1 MKNKKNSYS
10 IRKLSVGASS
20 IIVASMLFIGGGS
33 VHAAESNHLENQEQS
48 EVSASHSIEMQ
59 HKNQETQ
66 QTENKDN
73 KTNHS
78 ETIDKTP
85 TIHNNGYSYHET
97 PSTDIKSNEDKQIDS
112 QFNQPQ
118 TSMPN
123 NDQQNPKKVAE
134 HTTKSINAKKE
145 ETRKNE
151 NAKSLVQP
159 QQDDK
164 TTSEQT
170 KMKESR
176 EQEITNE
183 QKQLQSKDV
192 KNAQQENQNI
202 DQEKSQEKIK
212 VQQSNI
218 EKAQKSSRIDGKLD
232 NQYNKDATQSDE
244 GTASENV
251 SEQHITAKDG
261 GVTRNNRGDKH
272 LNQEKPTT
280 SSDKELKVDDIDKDL
295 STKESPENEKDDSR
309 KGIKAITKNS
319 QATTRNTATTEASK
333 ELKDQTNKVASQKE
347 YKNHDPIILVH
358 GFNGYAS
365 GTGPVTGKGN
375 YWGGNRLKI
384 IQDYRAKGYN
394 VMEASVSAFGSNYD
408 RAVEL
413 YYYIKGG
420 RVDYGAAHAAKY
432 GHERYGKT
440 YAGAYKDWKPGQ
452 KIHLIGHSMGGQTI
466 RYLEELLR
474 HGSPEEVEYQKQ
486 HGGDISPLYKG
497 GQDNMVSTITTLG
510 TPHNGTPA
518 ADKLGSTKFIKDT
531 INRIGKIGG
540 TKALDLELGFSQW
553 GFKQQPNE
561 SYAEY
566 AKRIANSKVWE
577 TEDQAVNDL
586 TTAGAEKL
594 NQMTTLNPNIV
605 YTSYTGAATHTGPLG
620 NEVPNIR
627 QFPLFDLTSRVI
639 GGDDNKNV
647 RVNDG
652 IVPVSSSLHPSD
664 EAFKKV
670 GMMNLATD
678 KGIWQVRPVQYDW
691 DHLDL
696 VGLDTTDYK
705 RTGEELGQFYMSM
718 INNMLKVEELDGITR
733 K

>member
-48 EVSASHSIEMQ
+48 EVSASHSIELQ
-59 HKNQETQ
+59 HKDQEIQ
-66 QTENKDN
+66 QPENKDN
-73 KTNHS
+73 KNYHS
-78 ETIDKTP
+78 ETIDKNP
-85 TIHNNGYSYHET
+85 TIHNNDYSYHET
-97 PSTDIKSNEDKQIDS
+97 PSTDVKSNEGKQIDS
-112 QFNQPQ
+112 QSNQPQ
-118 TSMPN
+118 TSMTK
-123 NDQQNPKKVAE
+123 NDQQNPKKIGE
-134 HTTKSINAKKE
+134 HTTKGINAKKE

-151 NAKSLVQP
+151 NAKSLVKP

-202 DQEKSQEKIK
+202 EQEKSQEKINL
-212 VQQSNI
+212 QQSSI
-218 EKAQKSSRIDGKLD
+218 EKVQKSSRIDGKLD
-232 NQYNKDATQSDE
+232 HQYNKDATQSNED
-244 GTASENV
+244 TVSENV
-251 SEQHITAKDG
+251 SEQHITAKDE
-261 GVTRNNRGDKH
+261 GVTRNNRGDER
-272 LNQEKPTT
+272 LNQEKSTT
-280 SSDKELKVDDIDKDL
+280 SDKELKVDDIDKDL

-309 KGIKAITKNS
+309 KGIKALTKNS

-365 GTGPVTGKGN
+365 GTGPITGKGN
-375 YWGGNRLKI
+375 YWGGDRLKI

-497 GQDNMVSTITTLG
+497 GQDNMISSITTIA
-510 TPHNGTPA
+510 TPHNGTHA
-518 ADKLGSTKFIKDT
+518 ADLLGNEEIIRQVAYDYARSKGNKLSHVDVG
-531 INRIGKIGG
+531 
-540 TKALDLELGFSQW
+540 LSQW
-553 GFKQQPNE
+553 GLKQREDETLVQ
-561 SYAEY
+561 YIQRV
-566 AKRIANSKVWE
+566 KQSKLW
-577 TEDQAVNDL
+577 TTKDNGFYDL
-586 TTAGAEKL
+586 TTEGTDIL
-594 NQMTTLNPNIV
+594 NQKTSLNPNIV
-605 YTSYTGAATHTGPLG
+605 YKTYQGESTRPGPNGTQKADVNMNIGYT
-620 NEVPNIR
+620 
-627 QFPLFDLTSRVI
+627 LTANTI
-639 GGDDNKNV
+639 GKVKDKAW
-647 RVNDG
+647 RENDG
-652 IVPVSSSLHPSD
+652 LVSVISGQYPLNQAHTS
-664 EAFKKV
+664 
-670 GMMNLATD
+670 ATD
-678 KGIWQVRPVQYDW
+678 QVQKGVWQVTPVKHNW
-691 DHLDL
+691 DHGDF
-696 VGLDTTDYK
+696 VGTDTSEVRISK
-705 RTGEELGQFYMSM
+705 EELEDFWD
-718 INNMLKVEELDGITR
+718 NMFEDMVRNEKVTD
-733 K
+733 KQ

>member
-97 PSTDIKSNEDKQIDS
+97 PSTDVKSNEDKQIDS

-183 QKQLQSKDV
+183 QKQIQSKDV

-202 DQEKSQEKIK
+202 DQEKIK

-309 KGIKAITKNS
+309 KGIKALTKNS

-486 HGGDISPLYKG
+486 HDGDISPLYKG
-497 GQDNMVSTITTLG
+497 GQDNMISSITTIA
-510 TPHNGTPA
+510 TPHNGTHA
-518 ADKLGSTKFIKDT
+518 ADLLGNEEIIRQVAYDYARSKGNKLSHVDVG
-531 INRIGKIGG
+531 
-540 TKALDLELGFSQW
+540 LSQW
-553 GFKQQPNE
+553 GLKQREDETLAQ
-561 SYAEY
+561 YIQRV
-566 AKRIANSKVWE
+566 KQSKLW
-577 TEDQAVNDL
+577 TTKDNGFYDL
-586 TTAGAEKL
+586 TTEGTDIL
-594 NQMTTLNPNIV
+594 NQKTSLNPNIV
-605 YTSYTGAATHTGPLG
+605 YKTYQGESTRPGPNGTQKADVNMNIGYT
-620 NEVPNIR
+620 
-627 QFPLFDLTSRVI
+627 LTANTI
-639 GGDDNKNV
+639 GKVKDKAW
-647 RVNDG
+647 RENDG
-652 IVPVSSSLHPSD
+652 LVSVISGQYPLNQAHTS
-664 EAFKKV
+664 
-670 GMMNLATD
+670 ATD
-678 KGIWQVRPVQYDW
+678 QVQKGVWQVTPVKHNW
-691 DHLDL
+691 DHGDF
-696 VGLDTTDYK
+696 VGTDTSEVRISK
-705 RTGEELGQFYMSM
+705 EELEDFWD
-718 INNMLKVEELDGITR
+718 NMFEDMVRNEKVTD
-733 K
+733 KQ

>member
-33 VHAAESNHLENQEQS
+33 VHAAESNQLENQEQS
-48 EVSASHSIEMQ
+48 EVSASHSIELQ
-59 HKNQETQ
+59 HKDQEIQ
-66 QTENKDN
+66 QPENKDN
-73 KTNHS
+73 KNYHS
-78 ETIDKTP
+78 ETIDKNP
-85 TIHNNGYSYHET
+85 TIHNNDYSYHET
-97 PSTDIKSNEDKQIDS
+97 PSTDVKSNESKQIDNQS
-112 QFNQPQ
+112 NQPQ
-118 TSMPN
+118 TSMTK

-134 HTTKSINAKKE
+134 HTTKGINAKKE

-151 NAKSLVQP
+151 NVKSLVQP

-202 DQEKSQEKIK
+202 EQEKSQEKINL
-212 VQQSNI
+212 QQSSI

-232 NQYNKDATQSDE
+232 HQYNKDATQSNED
-244 GTASENV
+244 TASENV
-251 SEQHITAKDG
+251 SEQHITAKDE
-261 GVTRNNRGDKH
+261 GVTRNNRGDER
-272 LNQEKPTT
+272 LNQEKSTT
-280 SSDKELKVDDIDKDL
+280 SDKELKVDDIDKDL

-309 KGIKAITKNS
+309 KGIKALTKNS

-365 GTGPVTGKGN
+365 GTGPITGKGN
-375 YWGGNRLKI
+375 YWGGDRLKI

-497 GQDNMVSTITTLG
+497 GQDNMISSITTIA
-510 TPHNGTPA
+510 TPHNGTHA
-518 ADKLGSTKFIKDT
+518 ADLLGNEEIIRQVAYDYARSKGNKLSHVDVG
-531 INRIGKIGG
+531 
-540 TKALDLELGFSQW
+540 LSQW
-553 GFKQQPNE
+553 GLKQREDETLVQ
-561 SYAEY
+561 YIQRV
-566 AKRIANSKVWE
+566 KQSKLW
-577 TEDQAVNDL
+577 TTKDNGFYDL
-586 TTAGAEKL
+586 TTEGTDIL
-594 NQMTTLNPNIV
+594 NQKTSLNPNIV
-605 YTSYTGAATHTGPLG
+605 YKTYQGESTRPGPNGTQKADVNMNIGYT
-620 NEVPNIR
+620 
-627 QFPLFDLTSRVI
+627 LTANTI
-639 GGDDNKNV
+639 GKVKDKAW
-647 RVNDG
+647 RENDG
-652 IVPVSSSLHPSD
+652 LVSVISGQYPLNQAHTS
-664 EAFKKV
+664 
-670 GMMNLATD
+670 ATD
-678 KGIWQVRPVQYDW
+678 QVQKGVWQVTPVKHNW
-691 DHLDL
+691 DHGDF
-696 VGLDTTDYK
+696 VGTDTSEVRISK
-705 RTGEELGQFYMSM
+705 EELEDFWD
-718 INNMLKVEELDGITR
+718 NMFEDMVRNEKVTD
-733 K
+733 KQ

>member
-48 EVSASHSIEMQ
+48 EVSASHSIELQ
-59 HKNQETQ
+59 HKDQEIQ
-66 QTENKDN
+66 QPENKDN
-73 KTNHS
+73 KNYHS
-78 ETIDKTP
+78 ETIDKNP
-85 TIHNNGYSYHET
+85 TIHNNDYSYHET
-97 PSTDIKSNEDKQIDS
+97 PSTDVKSNEGKQIDS
-112 QFNQPQ
+112 QSNQPQ
-118 TSMPN
+118 TSMTK
-123 NDQQNPKKVAE
+123 NDQQNPKKIGE
-134 HTTKSINAKKE
+134 HATNGINAKKE

-151 NAKSLVQP
+151 NAKSLVKP

-202 DQEKSQEKIK
+202 EQEKSQEKINL
-212 VQQSNI
+212 QQSSI
-218 EKAQKSSRIDGKLD
+218 EKVQKSSRIDGKLD
-232 NQYNKDATQSDE
+232 HQYNKDATQSNED
-244 GTASENV
+244 TVSENV
-251 SEQHITAKDG
+251 SEQHITAKDE
-261 GVTRNNRGDKH
+261 GVTRNNRGDER
-272 LNQEKPTT
+272 LNQEKSTT
-280 SSDKELKVDDIDKDL
+280 SDKELKVDDIDKDL

-309 KGIKAITKNS
+309 KGIKALTKNS

-347 YKNHDPIILVH
+347 YKNQDPIILVH

-365 GTGPVTGKGN
+365 GTGPITGKGN
-375 YWGGNRLKI
+375 YWGGDRLKI

-432 GHERYGKT
+432 GDERYGKT

-497 GQDNMVSTITTLG
+497 GQDNMISSITTIA
-510 TPHNGTPA
+510 TPHNGTHA
-518 ADKLGSTKFIKDT
+518 ADLLGNEEIIRQVAYDYARSKGNKLSHVDVG
-531 INRIGKIGG
+531 
-540 TKALDLELGFSQW
+540 LSQW
-553 GFKQQPNE
+553 GLKQREDETLVQ
-561 SYAEY
+561 YIQRV
-566 AKRIANSKVWE
+566 KQSKLW
-577 TEDQAVNDL
+577 TTKDNGFYDL
-586 TTAGAEKL
+586 TTEGTDIL
-594 NQMTTLNPNIV
+594 NQKTSLNPNIV
-605 YTSYTGAATHTGPLG
+605 YKTYQGESTRPGPNGTQKADVNMNIGYT
-620 NEVPNIR
+620 
-627 QFPLFDLTSRVI
+627 LTANTI
-639 GGDDNKNV
+639 GKVKDKAW
-647 RVNDG
+647 RENDG
-652 IVPVSSSLHPSD
+652 LVSVISGQYPLNQAHTS
-664 EAFKKV
+664 
-670 GMMNLATD
+670 ATD
-678 KGIWQVRPVQYDW
+678 QVQKGVWQVTPVKHNW
-691 DHLDL
+691 DHGDF
-696 VGLDTTDYK
+696 VGTDTSEVRISK
-705 RTGEELGQFYMSM
+705 EELEDFWD
-718 INNMLKVEELDGITR
+718 NMFEDMVRNEKVTD
-733 K
+733 KQ

>member
-48 EVSASHSIEMQ
+48 EVSASHSIELQ
-59 HKNQETQ
+59 HKDQEIQ
-66 QTENKDN
+66 QPENKDN
-73 KTNHS
+73 KNYHS
-78 ETIDKTP
+78 ETIDKNP
-85 TIHNNGYSYHET
+85 TIHNNDYSYHET
-97 PSTDIKSNEDKQIDS
+97 PSTDVKSNEGKQIDS
-112 QFNQPQ
+112 QSNQPQ
-118 TSMPN
+118 TSMTK

-134 HTTKSINAKKE
+134 HTTKGINAKKE

-151 NAKSLVQP
+151 NAKSLVKP

-202 DQEKSQEKIK
+202 EQEKINL
-212 VQQSNI
+212 QQSSI
-218 EKAQKSSRIDGKLD
+218 EKVQKSSRIDGKLD
-232 NQYNKDATQSDE
+232 HQYNKDATQSNED
-244 GTASENV
+244 TVSENV
-251 SEQHITAKDG
+251 SEQHITAKDE
-261 GVTRNNRGDKH
+261 GVTRNNRGDER
-272 LNQEKPTT
+272 LNQEKSTT
-280 SSDKELKVDDIDKDL
+280 SDKELKVDDIDKDL

-309 KGIKAITKNS
+309 KGIKALTKNS

-347 YKNHDPIILVH
+347 YKNQDPIILVH

-365 GTGPVTGKGN
+365 GTGPITGKGN
-375 YWGGNRLKI
+375 YWGGDRLKI

-497 GQDNMVSTITTLG
+497 GQDNMISSITTIA
-510 TPHNGTPA
+510 TPHNGTHA
-518 ADKLGSTKFIKDT
+518 ADLLGNEEIIRQVAYDYARSKGNKLSHVDVG
-531 INRIGKIGG
+531 
-540 TKALDLELGFSQW
+540 LSQW
-553 GFKQQPNE
+553 GLKQREDETLVQ
-561 SYAEY
+561 YIQRV
-566 AKRIANSKVWE
+566 KQSKLW
-577 TEDQAVNDL
+577 TTKDNGFYDL
-586 TTAGAEKL
+586 TTEGTDIL
-594 NQMTTLNPNIV
+594 NQKTSLNPNIV
-605 YTSYTGAATHTGPLG
+605 YKTYQGESTRPGPNGTQKADVNMNIGYT
-620 NEVPNIR
+620 
-627 QFPLFDLTSRVI
+627 LTANTI
-639 GGDDNKNV
+639 GKVKDKAW
-647 RVNDG
+647 RENDG
-652 IVPVSSSLHPSD
+652 LVSVISGQYPLNQAHTS
-664 EAFKKV
+664 
-670 GMMNLATD
+670 ATD
-678 KGIWQVRPVQYDW
+678 QVQKGVWQVTPVKHNW
-691 DHLDL
+691 DHGDF
-696 VGLDTTDYK
+696 VGTDTSEVRISK
-705 RTGEELGQFYMSM
+705 EELEDFWD
-718 INNMLKVEELDGITR
+718 NMFEDMVRNEKVTD
-733 K
+733 KQ

>member
-48 EVSASHSIEMQ
+48 EVSASHSIELQ
-59 HKNQETQ
+59 HKDQEIQ
-66 QTENKDN
+66 QPENKDN
-73 KTNHS
+73 KNYHS
-78 ETIDKTP
+78 ETIDKNP
-85 TIHNNGYSYHET
+85 TIHNNDYSYHET
-97 PSTDIKSNEDKQIDS
+97 PSTDVKSNEGKQIDS
-112 QFNQPQ
+112 QSNQPQ
-118 TSMPN
+118 TSMTK
-123 NDQQNPKKVAE
+123 NDQQNPKKIGE
-134 HTTKSINAKKE
+134 HATNGINAKKE

-151 NAKSLVQP
+151 NAKSLVKP

-202 DQEKSQEKIK
+202 EQEKSQEKINL
-212 VQQSNI
+212 QQSSI
-218 EKAQKSSRIDGKLD
+218 EKVQKSSRIDGKLD
-232 NQYNKDATQSDE
+232 HQYNKDATQSNED
-244 GTASENV
+244 TVSENV
-251 SEQHITAKDG
+251 SEQHITAKDE
-261 GVTRNNRGDKH
+261 GVTRNNRGDER
-272 LNQEKPTT
+272 LNQEKSTT
-280 SSDKELKVDDIDKDL
+280 SDKELKVDDIDKDL

-309 KGIKAITKNS
+309 KGIKALTKNS

-497 GQDNMVSTITTLG
+497 GQDNMISSITTIA
-510 TPHNGTPA
+510 TPHNGTHA
-518 ADKLGSTKFIKDT
+518 ADLLGNEEIIRQVAYDYARSKGNKLSHVDVG
-531 INRIGKIGG
+531 
-540 TKALDLELGFSQW
+540 LSQW
-553 GFKQQPNE
+553 GLKQREDETLAQ
-561 SYAEY
+561 YIQRV
-566 AKRIANSKVWE
+566 KQSKLW
-577 TEDQAVNDL
+577 TTKDNGFYDL
-586 TTAGAEKL
+586 TTEGTDIL
-594 NQMTTLNPNIV
+594 NQKTSLNPNIV
-605 YTSYTGAATHTGPLG
+605 YKTYQGESTRPGPNGTQKADVNMNIGYT
-620 NEVPNIR
+620 
-627 QFPLFDLTSRVI
+627 LTANTI
-639 GGDDNKNV
+639 GKVKDKAW
-647 RVNDG
+647 RENDG
-652 IVPVSSSLHPSD
+652 LVSVISGQYPLNQAHTS
-664 EAFKKV
+664 
-670 GMMNLATD
+670 ATD
-678 KGIWQVRPVQYDW
+678 QVQKGVWQVTPVKHNW
-691 DHLDL
+691 DHGDF
-696 VGLDTTDYK
+696 VGTDTSEVRISK
-705 RTGEELGQFYMSM
+705 EELEDFWD
-718 INNMLKVEELDGITR
+718 NMFEDMVRNEKVTD
-733 K
+733 KQ

>member
-20 IIVASMLFIGGGS
+20 IIVTSMLFIGGGS
-33 VHAAESNHLENQEQS
+33 VHAAESNQLENQEQS
-48 EVSASHSIEMQ
+48 EVSASHSIELQ
-59 HKNQETQ
+59 HKDQEIQ
-66 QTENKDN
+66 QPENKDN
-73 KTNHS
+73 KNYHS
-78 ETIDKTP
+78 ETIDKNP
-85 TIHNNGYSYHET
+85 TIHNNDYSYHET
-97 PSTDIKSNEDKQIDS
+97 PSTDVKSNESKQIDNQS
-112 QFNQPQ
+112 NQPQ
-118 TSMPN
+118 TSMTK

-134 HTTKSINAKKE
+134 HTTKGINAKKE

-176 EQEITNE
+176 EQDITNE

-192 KNAQQENQNI
+192 KNVQQENQNI
-202 DQEKSQEKIK
+202 DQEKSQEKINL
-212 VQQSNI
+212 QQSSI

-232 NQYNKDATQSDE
+232 HQYNKDATQSNED
-244 GTASENV
+244 TASENV
-251 SEQHITAKDG
+251 SEQHITAKDE
-261 GVTRNNRGDKH
+261 GVTRNNRGDER
-272 LNQEKPTT
+272 LNQEKSTT
-280 SSDKELKVDDIDKDL
+280 SDKELKVDDIDKDL

-309 KGIKAITKNS
+309 KGIKALTKNS

-365 GTGPVTGKGN
+365 GTGPITGKGN
-375 YWGGNRLKI
+375 YWGGDRLKI

-497 GQDNMVSTITTLG
+497 GQDNMISSITTIA
-510 TPHNGTPA
+510 TPHNGTHA
-518 ADKLGSTKFIKDT
+518 ADLLGNEEIIRQVAYDYARSKGNKLSHVDVG
-531 INRIGKIGG
+531 
-540 TKALDLELGFSQW
+540 LSQW
-553 GFKQQPNE
+553 GLKQREDETLVQ
-561 SYAEY
+561 YIQRV
-566 AKRIANSKVWE
+566 KQSKLW
-577 TEDQAVNDL
+577 TTKDNGFYDL
-586 TTAGAEKL
+586 TTEGTDIL
-594 NQMTTLNPNIV
+594 NQKTSLNPNIV
-605 YTSYTGAATHTGPLG
+605 YKTYQGESTRPGPNGTQKADVNMNIGYT
-620 NEVPNIR
+620 
-627 QFPLFDLTSRVI
+627 LTANTI
-639 GGDDNKNV
+639 GKVKDKAW
-647 RVNDG
+647 RENDG
-652 IVPVSSSLHPSD
+652 LVSVISGQYPLNQAHTS
-664 EAFKKV
+664 
-670 GMMNLATD
+670 ATD
-678 KGIWQVRPVQYDW
+678 QVQKGVWQVTPVKHNW
-691 DHLDL
+691 DHGDF
-696 VGLDTTDYK
+696 VGTDTSEVRISK
-705 RTGEELGQFYMSM
+705 EELEDFWD
-718 INNMLKVEELDGITR
+718 NMFEDMVRNEKVTD
-733 K
+733 KQ

>member
-97 PSTDIKSNEDKQIDS
+97 PSTDVKSNEDKQIDS
-112 QFNQPQ
+112 QSNQPQ

-202 DQEKSQEKIK
+202 DQEKIK

-309 KGIKAITKNS
+309 KGIKALTKNS

-452 KIHLIGHSMGGQTI
+452 KIHLVGHSMGGQTI

-497 GQDNMVSTITTLG
+497 GQDNMISSITTIA
-510 TPHNGTPA
+510 TPHNGTHA
-518 ADKLGSTKFIKDT
+518 ADLLGNEEIIRQVAYDYARSKGNKLSHVDVG
-531 INRIGKIGG
+531 
-540 TKALDLELGFSQW
+540 LSQW
-553 GFKQQPNE
+553 GLKQREDETLAQ
-561 SYAEY
+561 YIQRV
-566 AKRIANSKVWE
+566 KQSKLW
-577 TEDQAVNDL
+577 TTKDNGFYDL
-586 TTAGAEKL
+586 TTEGTDIL
-594 NQMTTLNPNIV
+594 NQKTSLNPNIV
-605 YTSYTGAATHTGPLG
+605 YKTYQGESTRPGPNGTQKADVNMNIGYT
-620 NEVPNIR
+620 
-627 QFPLFDLTSRVI
+627 LTANTI
-639 GGDDNKNV
+639 GKVKDKAW
-647 RVNDG
+647 RENDG
-652 IVPVSSSLHPSD
+652 LVSVISGQYPLNQAHTS
-664 EAFKKV
+664 
-670 GMMNLATD
+670 ATD
-678 KGIWQVRPVQYDW
+678 QVQKGVWQVTPVKHNW
-691 DHLDL
+691 DHGDF
-696 VGLDTTDYK
+696 VGTDTSEVRISK
-705 RTGEELGQFYMSM
+705 EELEDFWD
-718 INNMLKVEELDGITR
+718 NMFEDMVRNEKVTD
-733 K
+733 KQ

>member
-48 EVSASHSIEMQ
+48 EVSASHSIELQ
-59 HKNQETQ
+59 HKDQEIQ
-66 QTENKDN
+66 QPENKDN
-73 KTNHS
+73 KNYHS
-78 ETIDKTP
+78 ETIDKNP
-85 TIHNNGYSYHET
+85 TIHNNDYSYHET
-97 PSTDIKSNEDKQIDS
+97 PSTDVKSNEGKQIDS
-112 QFNQPQ
+112 QSNQPQ
-118 TSMPN
+118 TSMTK
-123 NDQQNPKKVAE
+123 NDQQNPKKIGE
-134 HTTKSINAKKE
+134 HATNGINAKKE

-151 NAKSLVQP
+151 NAKSLVKP

-176 EQEITNE
+176 EQEITNK

-202 DQEKSQEKIK
+202 EQEKSQEKINL
-212 VQQSNI
+212 QQSSI
-218 EKAQKSSRIDGKLD
+218 EKVQKSSRIDGKLD
-232 NQYNKDATQSDE
+232 HQYNKDATQSNED
-244 GTASENV
+244 TVSENV
-251 SEQHITAKDG
+251 SEQHITAKDE
-261 GVTRNNRGDKH
+261 GVTRNNRGDER
-272 LNQEKPTT
+272 LNQEKSTT
-280 SSDKELKVDDIDKDL
+280 SDKELKVDDIDKDL

-309 KGIKAITKNS
+309 KGIKALTKNS

-365 GTGPVTGKGN
+365 GTGPITGKGN
-375 YWGGNRLKI
+375 YWGGDRLKI

-497 GQDNMVSTITTLG
+497 GQDNMISSITTIA
-510 TPHNGTPA
+510 TPHNGTHA
-518 ADKLGSTKFIKDT
+518 ADLLGNEEIIRQVAYDYARSKGNKLSHVDVG
-531 INRIGKIGG
+531 
-540 TKALDLELGFSQW
+540 LSQW
-553 GFKQQPNE
+553 GLKQREDETLVQ
-561 SYAEY
+561 YIQRV
-566 AKRIANSKVWE
+566 KQSKLW
-577 TEDQAVNDL
+577 TTKDNGFYDL
-586 TTAGAEKL
+586 TTEGTDIL
-594 NQMTTLNPNIV
+594 NQKTSLNPNIV
-605 YTSYTGAATHTGPLG
+605 YKTYQGESTRPGPNGTQKADVNMNIGYT
-620 NEVPNIR
+620 
-627 QFPLFDLTSRVI
+627 LTANTI
-639 GGDDNKNV
+639 GKVKDKAW
-647 RVNDG
+647 RENDG
-652 IVPVSSSLHPSD
+652 LVSVISGQYPLNQAHTS
-664 EAFKKV
+664 
-670 GMMNLATD
+670 ATD
-678 KGIWQVRPVQYDW
+678 QVQKGVWQVTPVKHNW
-691 DHLDL
+691 DHGDF
-696 VGLDTTDYK
+696 VGTDTSEVRISK
-705 RTGEELGQFYMSM
+705 EELEDFWD
-718 INNMLKVEELDGITR
+718 NMFEDMVRNEKVTD
-733 K
+733 KQ

>member
-48 EVSASHSIEMQ
+48 EVSASHSIELQ
-59 HKNQETQ
+59 HKDQEIQ
-66 QTENKDN
+66 QPENKDN
-73 KTNHS
+73 KNYHS
-78 ETIDKTP
+78 ETIDKNP
-85 TIHNNGYSYHET
+85 TIHNNDYSYHET
-97 PSTDIKSNEDKQIDS
+97 PSTDVKSNEGKQIDS
-112 QFNQPQ
+112 QSNQPQ
-118 TSMPN
+118 TSMTK

-134 HTTKSINAKKE
+134 HTTKGINAKKE

-151 NAKSLVQP
+151 NAKSLVKP

-202 DQEKSQEKIK
+202 EQEKSQEKINL
-212 VQQSNI
+212 QQSSI
-218 EKAQKSSRIDGKLD
+218 EKVQKSSRIDGKLD
-232 NQYNKDATQSDE
+232 HQYNKDATQSNE
-244 GTASENV
+244 GIASENV
-251 SEQHITAKDG
+251 SEQHITAKDA
-261 GVTRNNRGDKH
+261 GVTRNNRGDER
-272 LNQEKPTT
+272 LNQEKSTT
-280 SSDKELKVDDIDKDL
+280 SDKELKVDDIDKDL

-309 KGIKAITKNS
+309 KGIKALTKNS

-347 YKNHDPIILVH
+347 YKNQDPIILVH

-365 GTGPVTGKGN
+365 GTGPITGKGN
-375 YWGGNRLKI
+375 YWGGDRLKI

-497 GQDNMVSTITTLG
+497 GQDNMISSITTIA
-510 TPHNGTPA
+510 TPHNGTHA
-518 ADKLGSTKFIKDT
+518 ADLLGNEEIIRQVAYDYARSKGNKLSHVDVG
-531 INRIGKIGG
+531 
-540 TKALDLELGFSQW
+540 LSQW
-553 GFKQQPNE
+553 GLKQREDETLVQ
-561 SYAEY
+561 YIQRV
-566 AKRIANSKVWE
+566 KQSKLW
-577 TEDQAVNDL
+577 TTKDNGFYDL
-586 TTAGAEKL
+586 TTEGTDIL
-594 NQMTTLNPNIV
+594 NQKTSLNPNIV
-605 YTSYTGAATHTGPLG
+605 YKTYQGESTRPGPNGTQKADVNMNIGYT
-620 NEVPNIR
+620 
-627 QFPLFDLTSRVI
+627 LTANTI
-639 GGDDNKNV
+639 GKVKDKAW
-647 RVNDG
+647 RENDG
-652 IVPVSSSLHPSD
+652 LVSVISGQYPLNQAHTS
-664 EAFKKV
+664 
-670 GMMNLATD
+670 ATD
-678 KGIWQVRPVQYDW
+678 QVQKGVWQVTPVKHNW
-691 DHLDL
+691 DHGDF
-696 VGLDTTDYK
+696 VGTDTSEVRISK
-705 RTGEELGQFYMSM
+705 EELEDFWD
-718 INNMLKVEELDGITR
+718 NMFEDMVRNEKVTD
-733 K
+733 KQ

>member
-48 EVSASHSIEMQ
+48 EVSASHSIELQ
-59 HKNQETQ
+59 HKDQEIQ
-66 QTENKDN
+66 QPENKDN

-97 PSTDIKSNEDKQIDS
+97 PSTDVKSNEGKQIDS
-112 QFNQPQ
+112 QSNQPQ
-118 TSMPN
+118 TSMTK
-123 NDQQNPKKVAE
+123 NDQQNPKKIGE
-134 HTTKSINAKKE
+134 HATNGINAKKE

-151 NAKSLVQP
+151 NAKSLVKP

-202 DQEKSQEKIK
+202 EQEKSQEKINL
-212 VQQSNI
+212 QQSSI
-218 EKAQKSSRIDGKLD
+218 EKVQKSSRIDGKLD
-232 NQYNKDATQSDE
+232 HQYNKDATQSNED
-244 GTASENV
+244 TVSENV
-251 SEQHITAKDG
+251 SEQHITAKDE
-261 GVTRNNRGDKH
+261 GVTRNNRGDER
-272 LNQEKPTT
+272 LNQEKSTT
-280 SSDKELKVDDIDKDL
+280 SDKELKVDDIDKDL

-309 KGIKAITKNS
+309 KGIKALTKNS

-347 YKNHDPIILVH
+347 YKNQDPIILVH

-365 GTGPVTGKGN
+365 GTGPITGKGN
-375 YWGGNRLKI
+375 YWGGDRLKI

-497 GQDNMVSTITTLG
+497 GQDNMISSITTIA
-510 TPHNGTPA
+510 TPHNGTHA
-518 ADKLGSTKFIKDT
+518 ADLLGNEEIIRQVAYDYARSKGNKLSHVDVG
-531 INRIGKIGG
+531 
-540 TKALDLELGFSQW
+540 LSQW
-553 GFKQQPNE
+553 GLKQREDETLVQ
-561 SYAEY
+561 YIQRV
-566 AKRIANSKVWE
+566 KQSKLW
-577 TEDQAVNDL
+577 TTKDNGFYDL
-586 TTAGAEKL
+586 TTEGTDIL
-594 NQMTTLNPNIV
+594 NQKTSLNPNIV
-605 YTSYTGAATHTGPLG
+605 YKTYQGESTRPGPNGTQKADVNMNIGYT
-620 NEVPNIR
+620 
-627 QFPLFDLTSRVI
+627 LTANTI
-639 GGDDNKNV
+639 GKVKDKAW
-647 RVNDG
+647 RENDG
-652 IVPVSSSLHPSD
+652 LVSVISGQYPLNQAHTS
-664 EAFKKV
+664 
-670 GMMNLATD
+670 ATD
-678 KGIWQVRPVQYDW
+678 QVQKGVWQVTPVKHNW
-691 DHLDL
+691 DHGDF
-696 VGLDTTDYK
+696 VGTDTSEVRISK
-705 RTGEELGQFYMSM
+705 EELEDFWD
-718 INNMLKVEELDGITR
+718 NMFEDMVRNEKVTD
-733 K
+733 KQ

>member
-33 VHAAESNHLENQEQS
+33 VHAAESNQLENQEQS
-48 EVSASHSIEMQ
+48 EVSASHSIELQ
-59 HKNQETQ
+59 HKDQEIQ
-66 QTENKDN
+66 QPENKDN
-73 KTNHS
+73 KNYHS
-78 ETIDKTP
+78 ETIDKNP
-85 TIHNNGYSYHET
+85 TIHNNDYSYHET
-97 PSTDIKSNEDKQIDS
+97 PSTDVKSNESKQIDNQS
-112 QFNQPQ
+112 NQPQ
-118 TSMPN
+118 TSMTK

-134 HTTKSINAKKE
+134 HTTKGINAKKE

-151 NAKSLVQP
+151 NVKSLVQP

-192 KNAQQENQNI
+192 KNVQQENQNI
-202 DQEKSQEKIK
+202 DQEKSQEKINL
-212 VQQSNI
+212 QQSSI

-232 NQYNKDATQSDE
+232 HQYNKDATQSNED
-244 GTASENV
+244 TASENV
-251 SEQHITAKDG
+251 SEQHITAKDE
-261 GVTRNNRGDKH
+261 GVTRNNRGDER
-272 LNQEKPTT
+272 LNQEKSTT
-280 SSDKELKVDDIDKDL
+280 SDKELKVDDIDKDL

-309 KGIKAITKNS
+309 KGIKALTKNS

-365 GTGPVTGKGN
+365 GTGPITGKGN
-375 YWGGNRLKI
+375 YWGGDRLKI

-497 GQDNMVSTITTLG
+497 GQDNMISSITTIA
-510 TPHNGTPA
+510 TPHNGTHA
-518 ADKLGSTKFIKDT
+518 ADLLGNEEIIRQVAYDYARSKGNKLSHVDVG
-531 INRIGKIGG
+531 
-540 TKALDLELGFSQW
+540 LSQW
-553 GFKQQPNE
+553 GLKQREDETLVQ
-561 SYAEY
+561 YIQRV
-566 AKRIANSKVWE
+566 KQSKLW
-577 TEDQAVNDL
+577 TTKDNGFYDL
-586 TTAGAEKL
+586 TTEGTDIL
-594 NQMTTLNPNIV
+594 NQKTSLNPNIV
-605 YTSYTGAATHTGPLG
+605 YKTYQGESTRPGPNGTQKADVNMNIGYT
-620 NEVPNIR
+620 
-627 QFPLFDLTSRVI
+627 LTANTI
-639 GGDDNKNV
+639 GKVKDKAW
-647 RVNDG
+647 RENDG
-652 IVPVSSSLHPSD
+652 LVSVISGQYPLNQAHTS
-664 EAFKKV
+664 
-670 GMMNLATD
+670 ATD
-678 KGIWQVRPVQYDW
+678 QVQKGVWQVTPVKHNW
-691 DHLDL
+691 DHGDF
-696 VGLDTTDYK
+696 VGTDTSEVRISK
-705 RTGEELGQFYMSM
+705 EELEDFWD
-718 INNMLKVEELDGITR
+718 NMFEDMVRNEKVTD
-733 K
+733 KQ

>member
-48 EVSASHSIEMQ
+48 EVSASHSIELQ
-59 HKNQETQ
+59 HKDQEIQ
-66 QTENKDN
+66 QPENKDN
-73 KTNHS
+73 KNYHS
-78 ETIDKTP
+78 ETIDKNP
-85 TIHNNGYSYHET
+85 TIHNNDYSYHET
-97 PSTDIKSNEDKQIDS
+97 PSTDVKSNESKQIDNQS
-112 QFNQPQ
+112 NQPQ
-118 TSMPN
+118 TSMTK

-134 HTTKSINAKKE
+134 HTTKGINAKKE

-202 DQEKSQEKIK
+202 DQEKSQEKINL
-212 VQQSNI
+212 QQSSI
-218 EKAQKSSRIDGKLD
+218 DKAQKSSRIDGKLD
-232 NQYNKDATQSDE
+232 HQYNKDATQSNED
-244 GTASENV
+244 TVSENV
-251 SEQHITAKDG
+251 SEQHITAKDE
-261 GVTRNNRGDKH
+261 GVTRNNRGDER
-272 LNQEKPTT
+272 LNQEKSTT
-280 SSDKELKVDDIDKDL
+280 SDKELKVDDIDKDL

-309 KGIKAITKNS
+309 KGIKALTKNS

-365 GTGPVTGKGN
+365 GTGPITGKGN
-375 YWGGNRLKI
+375 YWGGDRLKI

-497 GQDNMVSTITTLG
+497 GQDNMISSITTIA
-510 TPHNGTPA
+510 TPHNGTHA
-518 ADKLGSTKFIKDT
+518 ADLLGNEEIIRQVAYDYARSKGNKLSHVDVG
-531 INRIGKIGG
+531 
-540 TKALDLELGFSQW
+540 LSQW
-553 GFKQQPNE
+553 GLKQREDETLVQ
-561 SYAEY
+561 YIQRV
-566 AKRIANSKVWE
+566 KQSKLW
-577 TEDQAVNDL
+577 TTKDNGFYDL
-586 TTAGAEKL
+586 TTEGTDIL
-594 NQMTTLNPNIV
+594 NQKTSLNPNIV
-605 YTSYTGAATHTGPLG
+605 YKTYQGESTRPGPNGTQKADVNMNIGYT
-620 NEVPNIR
+620 
-627 QFPLFDLTSRVI
+627 LTANTI
-639 GGDDNKNV
+639 GKVKDKAW
-647 RVNDG
+647 RENDG
-652 IVPVSSSLHPSD
+652 LVSVISGQYPLNQAHTS
-664 EAFKKV
+664 
-670 GMMNLATD
+670 ATD
-678 KGIWQVRPVQYDW
+678 QVQKGVWQVTPVKHNW
-691 DHLDL
+691 DHGDF
-696 VGLDTTDYK
+696 VGTDTSEVRISK
-705 RTGEELGQFYMSM
+705 EELEDFWD
-718 INNMLKVEELDGITR
+718 NMFEDMVRNEKVTD
-733 K
+733 KQ

>member
-48 EVSASHSIEMQ
+48 EVSASHSIELQ
-59 HKNQETQ
+59 HKDQEIQ
-66 QTENKDN
+66 QPENKDN
-73 KTNHS
+73 KNYHS
-78 ETIDKTP
+78 ETIDKNP
-85 TIHNNGYSYHET
+85 TIHNNDYSYHET
-97 PSTDIKSNEDKQIDS
+97 PSTDVKSNEGKQIDS
-112 QFNQPQ
+112 QSNQPQ
-118 TSMPN
+118 TSMTK

-134 HTTKSINAKKE
+134 HTTKGINAKKE

-151 NAKSLVQP
+151 NAKSLVKP

-202 DQEKSQEKIK
+202 EQEKSQEKINL
-212 VQQSNI
+212 QQSSI
-218 EKAQKSSRIDGKLD
+218 EKVQKSSRIDGKLD
-232 NQYNKDATQSDE
+232 HQYNKDATQSNED
-244 GTASENV
+244 TVSENV
-251 SEQHITAKDG
+251 SEQHITAKDE
-261 GVTRNNRGDKH
+261 GVTRNNRGDER
-272 LNQEKPTT
+272 LNQEKSTT
-280 SSDKELKVDDIDKDL
+280 SDKELKVDDIDKDL

-309 KGIKAITKNS
+309 KGIKALTKNS
-319 QATTRNTATTEASK
+319 QATIRNTATTEASK

-347 YKNHDPIILVH
+347 YKNQDPIILVH

-365 GTGPVTGKGN
+365 GTGPITGKGN
-375 YWGGNRLKI
+375 YWGGDRLKI

-497 GQDNMVSTITTLG
+497 GQDNMISSITTIA
-510 TPHNGTPA
+510 TPHNGTHA
-518 ADKLGSTKFIKDT
+518 ADLLGNEEIIRQVAYDYARSKGNKLSHVDVG
-531 INRIGKIGG
+531 
-540 TKALDLELGFSQW
+540 LSQW
-553 GFKQQPNE
+553 GLKQREDETLVQ
-561 SYAEY
+561 YIQRV
-566 AKRIANSKVWE
+566 KQSKLW
-577 TEDQAVNDL
+577 TTKDNGFYDL
-586 TTAGAEKL
+586 TTEGTDIL
-594 NQMTTLNPNIV
+594 NQKTSLNPNIV
-605 YTSYTGAATHTGPLG
+605 YKTYQGESTRPGPNGTQKADVNMNIGYT
-620 NEVPNIR
+620 
-627 QFPLFDLTSRVI
+627 LTANTI
-639 GGDDNKNV
+639 GKVKDKAW
-647 RVNDG
+647 RENDG
-652 IVPVSSSLHPSD
+652 LVSVISGQYPLNQAHTS
-664 EAFKKV
+664 
-670 GMMNLATD
+670 ATD
-678 KGIWQVRPVQYDW
+678 QVQKGVWQVTPVKHNW
-691 DHLDL
+691 DHGDF
-696 VGLDTTDYK
+696 VGTDTSEVRISK
-705 RTGEELGQFYMSM
+705 EELEDFWD
-718 INNMLKVEELDGITR
+718 NMFEDMVRNEKVTD
-733 K
+733 KQ

>member
-48 EVSASHSIEMQ
+48 EVSASHSIELQ
-59 HKNQETQ
+59 HKDQEIQ
-66 QTENKDN
+66 QPENKDN
-73 KTNHS
+73 KNYHS
-78 ETIDKTP
+78 ETIDKNV
-85 TIHNNGYSYHET
+85 TIHNNDYSYHET
-97 PSTDIKSNEDKQIDS
+97 PSTDVKSNEGKQIDS
-112 QFNQPQ
+112 QSNQPQ
-118 TSMPN
+118 TSMTK
-123 NDQQNPKKVAE
+123 NDQQNPKKIGE
-134 HTTKSINAKKE
+134 HATNGINAKKE

-151 NAKSLVQP
+151 NAKSLVKP

-202 DQEKSQEKIK
+202 EQEKSQEKINL
-212 VQQSNI
+212 QQSSI
-218 EKAQKSSRIDGKLD
+218 EKVQKSSRIDGKLD
-232 NQYNKDATQSDE
+232 HQYNKDATQSNED
-244 GTASENV
+244 TVSENV
-251 SEQHITAKDG
+251 SEQHITAKDE
-261 GVTRNNRGDKH
+261 GVTRNNRGDER
-272 LNQEKPTT
+272 LNQEKSTT
-280 SSDKELKVDDIDKDL
+280 SDKELKVDDIDKDL

-309 KGIKAITKNS
+309 KGIKALTKNS

-347 YKNHDPIILVH
+347 YKNQDPIILVH

-365 GTGPVTGKGN
+365 GTGPITGKGN
-375 YWGGNRLKI
+375 YWGGDRLKI

-497 GQDNMVSTITTLG
+497 GQDNMISSITTIA
-510 TPHNGTPA
+510 TPHNGTHA
-518 ADKLGSTKFIKDT
+518 ADLLGNEEIIRQVAYDYARSKGNKLSHVDVG
-531 INRIGKIGG
+531 
-540 TKALDLELGFSQW
+540 LSQW
-553 GFKQQPNE
+553 GLKQREDETLVQ
-561 SYAEY
+561 YIQRV
-566 AKRIANSKVWE
+566 KQSKLW
-577 TEDQAVNDL
+577 TTKDNGFYDL
-586 TTAGAEKL
+586 TTEGTDIL
-594 NQMTTLNPNIV
+594 NQKTSLNPNIV
-605 YTSYTGAATHTGPLG
+605 YKTYQGESTRPGPNGTQKADVNMNIGYT
-620 NEVPNIR
+620 
-627 QFPLFDLTSRVI
+627 LTANTI
-639 GGDDNKNV
+639 GKVKDKAW
-647 RVNDG
+647 RENDG
-652 IVPVSSSLHPSD
+652 LVSVISGQYPLNQAHTS
-664 EAFKKV
+664 
-670 GMMNLATD
+670 ATD
-678 KGIWQVRPVQYDW
+678 QVQKGVWQVTPVKHNW
-691 DHLDL
+691 DHGDF
-696 VGLDTTDYK
+696 VGTDTSEVRISK
-705 RTGEELGQFYMSM
+705 EELEDFWD
-718 INNMLKVEELDGITR
+718 NMFEDMVRNEKVTD
-733 K
+733 KQ

>member
-33 VHAAESNHLENQEQS
+33 VHAAESNQLENQEQS
-48 EVSASHSIEMQ
+48 EVSASHSIELQ
-59 HKNQETQ
+59 HKDQEIQ
-66 QTENKDN
+66 QPENKDN
-73 KTNHS
+73 KNYHS
-78 ETIDKTP
+78 ETIDKNP
-85 TIHNNGYSYHET
+85 TIHYNDYSYHET
-97 PSTDIKSNEDKQIDS
+97 PSTDVKSNESKQIDNQS
-112 QFNQPQ
+112 NQPQ
-118 TSMPN
+118 TSMTK

-134 HTTKSINAKKE
+134 HTTKGINAKKE

-176 EQEITNE
+176 EQEMTNE

-192 KNAQQENQNI
+192 KNVQQENQNI
-202 DQEKSQEKIK
+202 DQEKSQEKINL
-212 VQQSNI
+212 QQSSI

-232 NQYNKDATQSDE
+232 HQYNKDATQSNED
-244 GTASENV
+244 TASENV
-251 SEQHITAKDG
+251 SEQHITAKDE
-261 GVTRNNRGDKH
+261 GVTRNNRGDER
-272 LNQEKPTT
+272 LNQEKSTT
-280 SSDKELKVDDIDKDL
+280 SDKELKVDDIDKDL

-309 KGIKAITKNS
+309 KGIKALTKNS

-365 GTGPVTGKGN
+365 GTGPITGKGN
-375 YWGGNRLKI
+375 YWGGDRLKI

-474 HGSPEEVEYQKQ
+474 HGSPEEVKYQKQ

-497 GQDNMVSTITTLG
+497 GQDNMISSITTIA
-510 TPHNGTPA
+510 TPHNGTHA
-518 ADKLGSTKFIKDT
+518 ADLLGNEEIIRQVAYDYARSKGNKLSHVDVG
-531 INRIGKIGG
+531 
-540 TKALDLELGFSQW
+540 LSQW
-553 GFKQQPNE
+553 GLKQREDETLVQ
-561 SYAEY
+561 YIQRV
-566 AKRIANSKVWE
+566 KQSKLW
-577 TEDQAVNDL
+577 TTKDNGFYDL
-586 TTAGAEKL
+586 TTEGTDIL
-594 NQMTTLNPNIV
+594 NQKTSLNPNIV
-605 YTSYTGAATHTGPLG
+605 YKTYQGESTRPGPNGTQKADVNMNIGYT
-620 NEVPNIR
+620 
-627 QFPLFDLTSRVI
+627 LTANTI
-639 GGDDNKNV
+639 GKVKDKAW
-647 RVNDG
+647 RENDG
-652 IVPVSSSLHPSD
+652 LVSVISGQYPLNQAHTS
-664 EAFKKV
+664 
-670 GMMNLATD
+670 ATD
-678 KGIWQVRPVQYDW
+678 QVQKGVWQVTPVKHNW
-691 DHLDL
+691 DHGDF
-696 VGLDTTDYK
+696 VGTDTSEVRISK
-705 RTGEELGQFYMSM
+705 EELEDFWD
-718 INNMLKVEELDGITR
+718 NMFEDMVRNEKVTD
-733 K
+733 KQ

>member
-48 EVSASHSIEMQ
+48 EVSASHSIELQ
-59 HKNQETQ
+59 HKDQEIQ
-66 QTENKDN
+66 QPENKDN
-73 KTNHS
+73 KNYHS
-78 ETIDKTP
+78 ETIDKNP
-85 TIHNNGYSYHET
+85 TIHNNDYSYHET
-97 PSTDIKSNEDKQIDS
+97 PSTDVKSNEGKQIDS
-112 QFNQPQ
+112 QSNQPQ
-118 TSMPN
+118 TSMTK

-134 HTTKSINAKKE
+134 HTTKGINAKKE

-151 NAKSLVQP
+151 NAKSLVKP

-176 EQEITNE
+176 EQEIKNE

-202 DQEKSQEKIK
+202 EQEKSQEKINL
-212 VQQSNI
+212 QQSSI
-218 EKAQKSSRIDGKLD
+218 EKVQKSSRIDGKLD
-232 NQYNKDATQSDE
+232 HQYNKDATQSNED
-244 GTASENV
+244 TVSENV
-251 SEQHITAKDG
+251 SEQHITAKDE
-261 GVTRNNRGDKH
+261 GVTRNNRGDER
-272 LNQEKPTT
+272 LNQEKSTT
-280 SSDKELKVDDIDKDL
+280 SDKELKVDDIDKDL

-309 KGIKAITKNS
+309 KGIKALTKNS

-347 YKNHDPIILVH
+347 YKNQDPIILVH

-365 GTGPVTGKGN
+365 GTGPITGKGN
-375 YWGGNRLKI
+375 YWGGDRLKI

-497 GQDNMVSTITTLG
+497 GQDNMISSITTIA
-510 TPHNGTPA
+510 TPHNGTHA
-518 ADKLGSTKFIKDT
+518 ADLLGNEEIIRQVAYDYARSKGNKLSHVDVG
-531 INRIGKIGG
+531 
-540 TKALDLELGFSQW
+540 LSQW
-553 GFKQQPNE
+553 GLKQREDETLVQ
-561 SYAEY
+561 YIQRV
-566 AKRIANSKVWE
+566 KQSKLW
-577 TEDQAVNDL
+577 TTKDNGFYDL
-586 TTAGAEKL
+586 TTEGTDIL
-594 NQMTTLNPNIV
+594 NQKTSLNPNIV
-605 YTSYTGAATHTGPLG
+605 YKTYQGESTRPGPNGTQKADVNMNIGYT
-620 NEVPNIR
+620 
-627 QFPLFDLTSRVI
+627 LTANTI
-639 GGDDNKNV
+639 GKVKDKAW
-647 RVNDG
+647 RENDG
-652 IVPVSSSLHPSD
+652 LVSVISGQYPLNQAHTS
-664 EAFKKV
+664 
-670 GMMNLATD
+670 ATD
-678 KGIWQVRPVQYDW
+678 QVQKGVWQVTPVKHNW
-691 DHLDL
+691 DHGDF
-696 VGLDTTDYK
+696 VGTDTSEVRISK
-705 RTGEELGQFYMSM
+705 EELEDFWD
-718 INNMLKVEELDGITR
+718 NMFEDMVRNEKVTD
-733 K
+733 KQ

>member
-48 EVSASHSIEMQ
+48 EVSASHSIELQ
-59 HKNQETQ
+59 HKDQEIQ
-66 QTENKDN
+66 QPENKDN
-73 KTNHS
+73 KNYHS
-78 ETIDKTP
+78 ETIDKNP
-85 TIHNNGYSYHET
+85 TIHNNDYSYHET
-97 PSTDIKSNEDKQIDS
+97 PSTDVKSNEGKQIDS
-112 QFNQPQ
+112 QSNQPQ
-118 TSMPN
+118 TSMTK
-123 NDQQNPKKVAE
+123 NDQQNPKKIGE
-134 HTTKSINAKKE
+134 HATNGINAKKE

-151 NAKSLVQP
+151 NAKSLVKP

-202 DQEKSQEKIK
+202 EQEKSQEKINL
-212 VQQSNI
+212 QQSSI
-218 EKAQKSSRIDGKLD
+218 EKVQKSSRIDGKLD
-232 NQYNKDATQSDE
+232 HQYNKDATQSNED
-244 GTASENV
+244 TVSENV
-251 SEQHITAKDG
+251 SEQHITAKDE
-261 GVTRNNRGDKH
+261 GVTRNNRGDER
-272 LNQEKPTT
+272 LNQEKSTT
-280 SSDKELKVDDIDKDL
+280 SDKELKVDDIDKDL

-309 KGIKAITKNS
+309 KGIKALTKNS

-347 YKNHDPIILVH
+347 YKNQDPIILVH

-365 GTGPVTGKGN
+365 GTGPITGKGN
-375 YWGGNRLKI
+375 YWGGDRLKI

-452 KIHLIGHSMGGQTI
+452 KIHLIGHSVGGQTI

-497 GQDNMVSTITTLG
+497 GQDNMISSITTIA
-510 TPHNGTPA
+510 TPHNGTHA
-518 ADKLGSTKFIKDT
+518 ADLLGNEEIIRQVAYDYARSKGNKLSHVDVG
-531 INRIGKIGG
+531 
-540 TKALDLELGFSQW
+540 LSQW
-553 GFKQQPNE
+553 GLKQREDETLVQ
-561 SYAEY
+561 YIQRV
-566 AKRIANSKVWE
+566 KQSKLW
-577 TEDQAVNDL
+577 TTKDNGFYDL
-586 TTAGAEKL
+586 TTEGTDIL
-594 NQMTTLNPNIV
+594 NQKTSLNPNIV
-605 YTSYTGAATHTGPLG
+605 YKTYQGESTRPGPNGTQKADVNMNIGYT
-620 NEVPNIR
+620 
-627 QFPLFDLTSRVI
+627 LTANTI
-639 GGDDNKNV
+639 GKVKDKAW
-647 RVNDG
+647 RENDG
-652 IVPVSSSLHPSD
+652 LVSVISGQYPLNQAHTS
-664 EAFKKV
+664 
-670 GMMNLATD
+670 ATD
-678 KGIWQVRPVQYDW
+678 QVQKGVWQVTPVKHNW
-691 DHLDL
+691 DHGDF
-696 VGLDTTDYK
+696 VGTDTSEVRISK
-705 RTGEELGQFYMSM
+705 EELEDFWD
-718 INNMLKVEELDGITR
+718 NMFEDMVRNEKVTD
-733 K
+733 KQ

>member
-48 EVSASHSIEMQ
+48 EVSASHSIELQ
-59 HKNQETQ
+59 HKDQEIQ
-66 QTENKDN
+66 QPENKDN
-73 KTNHS
+73 KNYHS
-78 ETIDKTP
+78 ETIDKNP
-85 TIHNNGYSYHET
+85 TIHNNDYSYHET
-97 PSTDIKSNEDKQIDS
+97 PSTDVKSNEGKQIDS
-112 QFNQPQ
+112 QSNQPQ
-118 TSMPN
+118 TSMTK
-123 NDQQNPKKVAE
+123 NDQQNPKKIGE
-134 HTTKSINAKKE
+134 HATNGINAKKE

-151 NAKSLVQP
+151 NAKSLVKP

-202 DQEKSQEKIK
+202 EQEKSQEKINL
-212 VQQSNI
+212 QQSSI
-218 EKAQKSSRIDGKLD
+218 EKVQKSSRIDGKLD
-232 NQYNKDATQSDE
+232 HQYNKDATQSNED
-244 GTASENV
+244 TVSENV
-251 SEQHITAKDG
+251 SEQHITAKDE
-261 GVTRNNRGDKH
+261 GVTRNNRGDER
-272 LNQEKPTT
+272 LNQEKSTT
-280 SSDKELKVDDIDKDL
+280 SDKELKVDDIDKDL

-309 KGIKAITKNS
+309 KGIKALTKNS

-347 YKNHDPIILVH
+347 YKNQDPIILVH

-365 GTGPVTGKGN
+365 GTGPITGKGN
-375 YWGGNRLKI
+375 YWGGDRLKI

-394 VMEASVSAFGSNYD
+394 VMETSVSAFGSNYD

-497 GQDNMVSTITTLG
+497 GQDNMISSITTIA
-510 TPHNGTPA
+510 TPHNGTHA
-518 ADKLGSTKFIKDT
+518 ADLLGNEEIIRQVAYDYARSKGNKLSHVDVG
-531 INRIGKIGG
+531 
-540 TKALDLELGFSQW
+540 LSQW
-553 GFKQQPNE
+553 GLKQREDETLVQ
-561 SYAEY
+561 YIQRV
-566 AKRIANSKVWE
+566 KQSKLW
-577 TEDQAVNDL
+577 TTKDNGFYDL
-586 TTAGAEKL
+586 TTEGTDIL
-594 NQMTTLNPNIV
+594 NQKTSLNPNIV
-605 YTSYTGAATHTGPLG
+605 YKTYQGESTRPGPNGTQKADVNMNIGYT
-620 NEVPNIR
+620 
-627 QFPLFDLTSRVI
+627 LTANTI
-639 GGDDNKNV
+639 GKVKDKAW
-647 RVNDG
+647 RENDG
-652 IVPVSSSLHPSD
+652 LVSVISGQYPLNQAHTS
-664 EAFKKV
+664 
-670 GMMNLATD
+670 ATD
-678 KGIWQVRPVQYDW
+678 QVQKGVWQVTPVKHNW
-691 DHLDL
+691 DHGDF
-696 VGLDTTDYK
+696 VGTDTSEVRISK
-705 RTGEELGQFYMSM
+705 EELEDFWD
-718 INNMLKVEELDGITR
+718 NMFEDMVRNEKVTD
-733 K
+733 KQ

>member
-48 EVSASHSIEMQ
+48 EVSASHSIELQ
-59 HKNQETQ
+59 HKDQEIQ
-66 QTENKDN
+66 QPENKDN
-73 KTNHS
+73 KNYHS
-78 ETIDKTP
+78 ETIDKNP
-85 TIHNNGYSYHET
+85 TIHNNDYSYHET
-97 PSTDIKSNEDKQIDS
+97 PSTDVKSNESKQIDNQS
-112 QFNQPQ
+112 NQPQ
-118 TSMPN
+118 TSMTK
-123 NDQQNPKKVAE
+123 NDQQNPKKIGE
-134 HTTKSINAKKE
+134 HATNGINAKKE

-151 NAKSLVQP
+151 NVKSLVQP

-202 DQEKSQEKIK
+202 EQEKSQEKINL
-212 VQQSNI
+212 QQSSI
-218 EKAQKSSRIDGKLD
+218 EKVQKSSRIDGKLD
-232 NQYNKDATQSDE
+232 HQYNKDATQSNED
-244 GTASENV
+244 TASENV
-251 SEQHITAKDG
+251 LEQHITAKDE
-261 GVTRNNRGDKH
+261 GVTRNNRGDER
-272 LNQEKPTT
+272 LNQEKSTT
-280 SSDKELKVDDIDKDL
+280 SDKELKVDDIDKDL

-309 KGIKAITKNS
+309 KGIKALTKNS

-365 GTGPVTGKGN
+365 GTGPITGKGN
-375 YWGGNRLKI
+375 YWGGDRLKI

-497 GQDNMVSTITTLG
+497 GQDNMISSITTIA
-510 TPHNGTPA
+510 TPHNGTHA
-518 ADKLGSTKFIKDT
+518 ADLLGNEEIIRQVAYDYARSKGNKLSHVDVG
-531 INRIGKIGG
+531 
-540 TKALDLELGFSQW
+540 LSQW
-553 GFKQQPNE
+553 GLKQREDETLVQ
-561 SYAEY
+561 YIQRV
-566 AKRIANSKVWE
+566 KQSKLW
-577 TEDQAVNDL
+577 TTKDNGFYDL
-586 TTAGAEKL
+586 TTEGTDIL
-594 NQMTTLNPNIV
+594 NQKTSLNPNIV
-605 YTSYTGAATHTGPLG
+605 YKTYQGESTRPGPNGTQKADVNMNIGYT
-620 NEVPNIR
+620 
-627 QFPLFDLTSRVI
+627 LTANTI
-639 GGDDNKNV
+639 GKVKDKAW
-647 RVNDG
+647 RENDG
-652 IVPVSSSLHPSD
+652 LVSVISGQYPLNQAHTS
-664 EAFKKV
+664 
-670 GMMNLATD
+670 ATD
-678 KGIWQVRPVQYDW
+678 QVQKGVWQVTPVKHNW
-691 DHLDL
+691 DHGDF
-696 VGLDTTDYK
+696 VGTDTSEVRISK
-705 RTGEELGQFYMSM
+705 EELEDFWD
-718 INNMLKVEELDGITR
+718 NMFEDMVRNEKVTD
-733 K
+733 KQ

>member
-48 EVSASHSIEMQ
+48 EVSASHSIELQ
-59 HKNQETQ
+59 HKDQEIQ
-66 QTENKDN
+66 QPENKDN
-73 KTNHS
+73 KNYHS
-78 ETIDKTP
+78 ETIDKNP
-85 TIHNNGYSYHET
+85 TIHNNDYSYHET
-97 PSTDIKSNEDKQIDS
+97 PSTDVKSNEGKQIDS
-112 QFNQPQ
+112 QSNQPQ
-118 TSMPN
+118 TSMTK

-134 HTTKSINAKKE
+134 HTTKGINAKKE

-151 NAKSLVQP
+151 NVKSLVQP

-202 DQEKSQEKIK
+202 EQEKSQEKINL
-212 VQQSNI
+212 QQSSI
-218 EKAQKSSRIDGKLD
+218 EKVQKSSRIDGKLD
-232 NQYNKDATQSDE
+232 HQYNKDATQSNED
-244 GTASENV
+244 TASENV
-251 SEQHITAKDG
+251 SEQHITAKDE
-261 GVTRNNRGDKH
+261 GVTRNNRGDER
-272 LNQEKPTT
+272 LNQEKSTT
-280 SSDKELKVDDIDKDL
+280 SDKELKVDDIDKDL

-309 KGIKAITKNS
+309 KGIKALTKNS

-347 YKNHDPIILVH
+347 YKNQDPIILVH

-365 GTGPVTGKGN
+365 GTGPITGKGN
-375 YWGGNRLKI
+375 YWGGDRLKI

-497 GQDNMVSTITTLG
+497 GQDNMISSITTIA
-510 TPHNGTPA
+510 TPHNGTHA
-518 ADKLGSTKFIKDT
+518 ADLLGNEEIIRQVAYDYARSKGNKLSHVDVG
-531 INRIGKIGG
+531 
-540 TKALDLELGFSQW
+540 LSQW
-553 GFKQQPNE
+553 GLKQREDETLVQ
-561 SYAEY
+561 YIQRV
-566 AKRIANSKVWE
+566 KQSKLW
-577 TEDQAVNDL
+577 TTKDNGFYDL
-586 TTAGAEKL
+586 TTEGTDIL
-594 NQMTTLNPNIV
+594 NQKTSLNPNIV
-605 YTSYTGAATHTGPLG
+605 YKTYQGESTRPGPNGTQKADVNMNIGYT
-620 NEVPNIR
+620 
-627 QFPLFDLTSRVI
+627 LTANTI
-639 GGDDNKNV
+639 GKVKDKAW
-647 RVNDG
+647 RENDG
-652 IVPVSSSLHPSD
+652 LVSVISGQYPLNQAHTS
-664 EAFKKV
+664 
-670 GMMNLATD
+670 ATD
-678 KGIWQVRPVQYDW
+678 QVQKGVWQVTPVKHNW
-691 DHLDL
+691 DHGDF
-696 VGLDTTDYK
+696 VGTDTSEVRISK
-705 RTGEELGQFYMSM
+705 EELEDFWD
-718 INNMLKVEELDGITR
+718 NMFEDMVRNEKVTD
-733 K
+733 KQ

>member
-48 EVSASHSIEMQ
+48 EVSASHSIELQ
-59 HKNQETQ
+59 HKDQEIQ
-66 QTENKDN
+66 QPENKDN
-73 KTNHS
+73 KNYHS
-78 ETIDKTP
+78 ETIDKNP
-85 TIHNNGYSYHET
+85 TIHNNDYSYHET
-97 PSTDIKSNEDKQIDS
+97 PSTDVKSNEGKQIDS
-112 QFNQPQ
+112 QSNQPQ
-118 TSMPN
+118 TFMTK
-123 NDQQNPKKVAE
+123 NDQQNPKKIGE
-134 HTTKSINAKKE
+134 HATNGINAKKE

-151 NAKSLVQP
+151 NAKSLVKP

-176 EQEITNE
+176 EQEITNK

-202 DQEKSQEKIK
+202 EQEKSQEKINL
-212 VQQSNI
+212 QQSSI
-218 EKAQKSSRIDGKLD
+218 EKVQKSSRIDGKLD
-232 NQYNKDATQSDE
+232 HQYNKDATQSNED
-244 GTASENV
+244 TASENV
-251 SEQHITAKDG
+251 SEQHITAKDE
-261 GVTRNNRGDKH
+261 GVTRNNRGDER
-272 LNQEKPTT
+272 LNQEKSTT
-280 SSDKELKVDDIDKDL
+280 SDKELKVDDIDKDL

-309 KGIKAITKNS
+309 KGIKALTKNS

-365 GTGPVTGKGN
+365 GTGPITGKGN
-375 YWGGNRLKI
+375 YWGGDRLKI

-497 GQDNMVSTITTLG
+497 GQDNMISSITTIA
-510 TPHNGTPA
+510 TPHNGTHA
-518 ADKLGSTKFIKDT
+518 ADLLGNEEIIRQVAYDYARSKGNKLSHVDVG
-531 INRIGKIGG
+531 
-540 TKALDLELGFSQW
+540 LSQW
-553 GFKQQPNE
+553 GLKQREDETLVQ
-561 SYAEY
+561 YIQRV
-566 AKRIANSKVWE
+566 KQSKLW
-577 TEDQAVNDL
+577 TTKDNGFYDL
-586 TTAGAEKL
+586 TTEGTDIL
-594 NQMTTLNPNIV
+594 NQKTSLNPNIV
-605 YTSYTGAATHTGPLG
+605 YKTYQGESTRPGPNGTQKADVNMNIGYT
-620 NEVPNIR
+620 
-627 QFPLFDLTSRVI
+627 LTANTI
-639 GGDDNKNV
+639 GKVKDKAW
-647 RVNDG
+647 RENDG
-652 IVPVSSSLHPSD
+652 LVSVISGQYPLNQAHTS
-664 EAFKKV
+664 
-670 GMMNLATD
+670 ATD
-678 KGIWQVRPVQYDW
+678 QVQKGVWQVTPVKHNW
-691 DHLDL
+691 DHGDF
-696 VGLDTTDYK
+696 VGTDTSEVRISK
-705 RTGEELGQFYMSM
+705 EELEDFWD
-718 INNMLKVEELDGITR
+718 NMFEDMVRNEKVTD
-733 K
+733 KQ

>member
-48 EVSASHSIEMQ
+48 EVSASHSIELQ
-59 HKNQETQ
+59 HKDQEIQ
-66 QTENKDN
+66 QPENKDN
-73 KTNHS
+73 KNYHS
-78 ETIDKTP
+78 ETIDKNP
-85 TIHNNGYSYHET
+85 TIHNNDYSYHET
-97 PSTDIKSNEDKQIDS
+97 PSTDVKSNEGKQIDS
-112 QFNQPQ
+112 QSNQPQ
-118 TSMPN
+118 TSMTK
-123 NDQQNPKKVAE
+123 NDQQNPKKIGE
-134 HTTKSINAKKE
+134 HATNGINAKKE

-151 NAKSLVQP
+151 NAKSLVKP

-176 EQEITNE
+176 EQEITNK
-183 QKQLQSKDV
+183 QKQLQSKDL
-192 KNAQQENQNI
+192 KNAKQENQNI
-202 DQEKSQEKIK
+202 EQEKSQEKINL
-212 VQQSNI
+212 QQSSI
-218 EKAQKSSRIDGKLD
+218 EKVQKSSRIDGKLD
-232 NQYNKDATQSDE
+232 HQYNKDATQSNED
-244 GTASENV
+244 TASENV
-251 SEQHITAKDG
+251 SEQHITAKDE
-261 GVTRNNRGDKH
+261 GVTRNNRGDER
-272 LNQEKPTT
+272 LNQEKSTT
-280 SSDKELKVDDIDKDL
+280 SDKELKVDDIDKDL

-309 KGIKAITKNS
+309 KGIKALTKNS

-365 GTGPVTGKGN
+365 GTGPITGKGN
-375 YWGGNRLKI
+375 YWGGDRLKI

-497 GQDNMVSTITTLG
+497 GQDNMISSITTIA
-510 TPHNGTPA
+510 TPHNGTHA
-518 ADKLGSTKFIKDT
+518 ADLLGNEEIIRQVAYDYARSKGNKLSHVDVG
-531 INRIGKIGG
+531 
-540 TKALDLELGFSQW
+540 LSQW
-553 GFKQQPNE
+553 GLKQREDETLVQ
-561 SYAEY
+561 YIQRV
-566 AKRIANSKVWE
+566 KQSKLW
-577 TEDQAVNDL
+577 TTKDNGFYDL
-586 TTAGAEKL
+586 TTEGTDIL
-594 NQMTTLNPNIV
+594 NQKTSLNPNIV
-605 YTSYTGAATHTGPLG
+605 YKTYQGESTRPGPNGTQKADVNMNIGYT
-620 NEVPNIR
+620 
-627 QFPLFDLTSRVI
+627 LTANTI
-639 GGDDNKNV
+639 GKVKDKAW
-647 RVNDG
+647 RENDG
-652 IVPVSSSLHPSD
+652 LVSVISGQYPLNQAHTS
-664 EAFKKV
+664 
-670 GMMNLATD
+670 ATD
-678 KGIWQVRPVQYDW
+678 QVQKGVWQVTPVKHNW
-691 DHLDL
+691 DHGDF
-696 VGLDTTDYK
+696 VGTDTSEVRISK
-705 RTGEELGQFYMSM
+705 EELEDFWD
-718 INNMLKVEELDGITR
+718 NMFEDMVRNEKVTD
-733 K
+733 KQ

>member
-48 EVSASHSIEMQ
+48 EVSASHSIELQ
-59 HKNQETQ
+59 HKDQEIQ
-66 QTENKDN
+66 QPENKDN
-73 KTNHS
+73 KNYHS
-78 ETIDKTP
+78 ETIDKNP
-85 TIHNNGYSYHET
+85 TIHNNDYSYHET
-97 PSTDIKSNEDKQIDS
+97 PSTDVKSNEGKQIDS
-112 QFNQPQ
+112 QSNQPQ
-118 TSMPN
+118 TSMTK
-123 NDQQNPKKVAE
+123 NDQQNPKKIGE
-134 HTTKSINAKKE
+134 HATNGINAKKE

-151 NAKSLVQP
+151 NAKSLVKP

-176 EQEITNE
+176 EQEITNK

-202 DQEKSQEKIK
+202 EQEKSQEKINL
-212 VQQSNI
+212 QQSSI
-218 EKAQKSSRIDGKLD
+218 EKVQKSSRIDGKLD
-232 NQYNKDATQSDE
+232 HQYNKDATQSNED
-244 GTASENV
+244 TASENV
-251 SEQHITAKDG
+251 SEQHITAKDE
-261 GVTRNNRGDKH
+261 GVTRNNRGDER
-272 LNQEKPTT
+272 LNQEKSTT
-280 SSDKELKVDDIDKDL
+280 SDKELKVDDIDKDL

-309 KGIKAITKNS
+309 KGIKALTKNS

-375 YWGGNRLKI
+375 YWGGDRLKI

-394 VMEASVSAFGSNYD
+394 VMEASISAFGSNYD

-497 GQDNMVSTITTLG
+497 GQDNMISSITTIA
-510 TPHNGTPA
+510 TPHNGTHA
-518 ADKLGSTKFIKDT
+518 ADLLGNEEIIRQVAYDYARSKGNKLSHVDVG
-531 INRIGKIGG
+531 
-540 TKALDLELGFSQW
+540 LSQW
-553 GFKQQPNE
+553 GLKQREDETLVQ
-561 SYAEY
+561 YIQRV
-566 AKRIANSKVWE
+566 KQSKLW
-577 TEDQAVNDL
+577 TTKDNGFYDL
-586 TTAGAEKL
+586 TTEGTDIL
-594 NQMTTLNPNIV
+594 NQKTSLNPNIV
-605 YTSYTGAATHTGPLG
+605 YKTYQGESTRPGPNGTQKADVNMNIGYT
-620 NEVPNIR
+620 
-627 QFPLFDLTSRVI
+627 LTANTI
-639 GGDDNKNV
+639 GKVKDKAW
-647 RVNDG
+647 RENDG
-652 IVPVSSSLHPSD
+652 LVSVISGQYPLNQAHTS
-664 EAFKKV
+664 
-670 GMMNLATD
+670 ATD
-678 KGIWQVRPVQYDW
+678 QVQKGVWQVTPVKHNW
-691 DHLDL
+691 DHGDF
-696 VGLDTTDYK
+696 VGTDTSEVRISK
-705 RTGEELGQFYMSM
+705 EELEDFWD
-718 INNMLKVEELDGITR
+718 NMFEDMVRNEKVTD
-733 K
+733 KQ

>member
-48 EVSASHSIEMQ
+48 EVSASHSIELQ
-59 HKNQETQ
+59 HKDQEIQ
-66 QTENKDN
+66 QPENKDN
-73 KTNHS
+73 KNYHS
-78 ETIDKTP
+78 ETIDKNP
-85 TIHNNGYSYHET
+85 TIHNNDYSYHET
-97 PSTDIKSNEDKQIDS
+97 PSTDVKSNEGKQIDS
-112 QFNQPQ
+112 QSNQPQ
-118 TSMPN
+118 TSMTK
-123 NDQQNPKKVAE
+123 NDQQNPKKIGE
-134 HTTKSINAKKE
+134 HATNGINAKKE

-151 NAKSLVQP
+151 NAKSLVKP

-202 DQEKSQEKIK
+202 EQEKSQEKINL
-212 VQQSNI
+212 QQSSI
-218 EKAQKSSRIDGKLD
+218 EKVQKSSRIDGKLD
-232 NQYNKDATQSDE
+232 HQYNKDATQSNED
-244 GTASENV
+244 TVSENV
-251 SEQHITAKDG
+251 SEQHITAKDE
-261 GVTRNNRGDKH
+261 GVTRNNRGDER
-272 LNQEKPTT
+272 LNQEKSTT
-280 SSDKELKVDDIDKDL
+280 SDKELKVDDIDKDL

-309 KGIKAITKNS
+309 KGIKALTKNS

-497 GQDNMVSTITTLG
+497 GQDNMISSITTIA
-510 TPHNGTPA
+510 TPHNGTHA
-518 ADKLGSTKFIKDT
+518 ADLLGNEEIIRQVAYDYARSKGNKLSHVDVG
-531 INRIGKIGG
+531 
-540 TKALDLELGFSQW
+540 LSQW
-553 GFKQQPNE
+553 GLKQREDETLVQ
-561 SYAEY
+561 YIQRV
-566 AKRIANSKVWE
+566 KQSKLW
-577 TEDQAVNDL
+577 TTKDNGFYDL
-586 TTAGAEKL
+586 TTEGTDIL
-594 NQMTTLNPNIV
+594 NQKTSLNPNIV
-605 YTSYTGAATHTGPLG
+605 YKTYQGESTRPGPNGTQKADVNMNIGYT
-620 NEVPNIR
+620 
-627 QFPLFDLTSRVI
+627 LTANTI
-639 GGDDNKNV
+639 GKVKDKAW
-647 RVNDG
+647 RENDG
-652 IVPVSSSLHPSD
+652 LVSVISGQYPLNQAHTS
-664 EAFKKV
+664 
-670 GMMNLATD
+670 ATD
-678 KGIWQVRPVQYDW
+678 QVQKGVWQVTPVKHNW
-691 DHLDL
+691 DHGDF
-696 VGLDTTDYK
+696 VGTDTSEVRISK
-705 RTGEELGQFYMSM
+705 EELEDFWD
-718 INNMLKVEELDGITR
+718 NMFEDMVRNEKVTD
-733 K
+733 KQ

>member
-48 EVSASHSIEMQ
+48 EVSASHSIELQ
-59 HKNQETQ
+59 HKDQEIQ
-66 QTENKDN
+66 QPENKDN
-73 KTNHS
+73 KNYHS
-78 ETIDKTP
+78 ETIDKNP
-85 TIHNNGYSYHET
+85 TIHNNDYSYHET
-97 PSTDIKSNEDKQIDS
+97 PSTDVKSNEDKQIDS
-112 QFNQPQ
+112 QSNQPQ
-118 TSMPN
+118 TSMTK
-123 NDQQNPKKVAE
+123 NDQQNPKKIGE
-134 HTTKSINAKKE
+134 HATNGINAKKE

-151 NAKSLVQP
+151 NAKSLVKP

-202 DQEKSQEKIK
+202 EQEKSQEKINL
-212 VQQSNI
+212 QQSSI
-218 EKAQKSSRIDGKLD
+218 EKVQKSSRIDGKLD
-232 NQYNKDATQSDE
+232 HQYNKDATQSNED
-244 GTASENV
+244 TVSENV
-251 SEQHITAKDG
+251 SEQHITAKDE
-261 GVTRNNRGDKH
+261 GVTRNNRGDER
-272 LNQEKPTT
+272 LNQEKSTT
-280 SSDKELKVDDIDKDL
+280 SDKELKVDDIDKDL

-309 KGIKAITKNS
+309 KGIKALTKNS

-347 YKNHDPIILVH
+347 YKNQDPIILVH

-365 GTGPVTGKGN
+365 GTGPITGKGN
-375 YWGGNRLKI
+375 YWGGDRLKI

-497 GQDNMVSTITTLG
+497 GQDNMISSITTIA
-510 TPHNGTPA
+510 TPHNGTHA
-518 ADKLGSTKFIKDT
+518 ADLLGNEEIIRQVAYDYARSKGNKLSHVDVG
-531 INRIGKIGG
+531 
-540 TKALDLELGFSQW
+540 LSQW
-553 GFKQQPNE
+553 GLKQREDETLVQ
-561 SYAEY
+561 YIQRV
-566 AKRIANSKVWE
+566 KQSKLW
-577 TEDQAVNDL
+577 TTKDNGFYDL
-586 TTAGAEKL
+586 TTEGTDIL
-594 NQMTTLNPNIV
+594 NQKTSLNPNIV
-605 YTSYTGAATHTGPLG
+605 YKTYQGESTRPGPNGTQKADVNMNIGYT
-620 NEVPNIR
+620 
-627 QFPLFDLTSRVI
+627 LTANTI
-639 GGDDNKNV
+639 GKVKDKAW
-647 RVNDG
+647 RENDG
-652 IVPVSSSLHPSD
+652 LVSVISGQYPLNQAHTS
-664 EAFKKV
+664 
-670 GMMNLATD
+670 ATD
-678 KGIWQVRPVQYDW
+678 QVQKGVWQVTPVKHNW
-691 DHLDL
+691 DHGDF
-696 VGLDTTDYK
+696 VGTDTSEVRISK
-705 RTGEELGQFYMSM
+705 EELEDFWD
-718 INNMLKVEELDGITR
+718 NMFEDMVRNEKVTD
-733 K
+733 KQ

>member
-33 VHAAESNHLENQEQS
+33 VHAAESYHLENQEQS
-48 EVSASHSIEMQ
+48 EVSASHSIELQ
-59 HKNQETQ
+59 HKDQEIQ
-66 QTENKDN
+66 QPENKDN
-73 KTNHS
+73 KNYHS
-78 ETIDKTP
+78 ETIDKNP
-85 TIHNNGYSYHET
+85 TIHNNDYSYHET
-97 PSTDIKSNEDKQIDS
+97 PSTDVKSNEGKQIDS
-112 QFNQPQ
+112 QSNQPQ
-118 TSMPN
+118 TSMTK
-123 NDQQNPKKVAE
+123 NDQQNPKKIGE
-134 HTTKSINAKKE
+134 HATNGINAKKE

-151 NAKSLVQP
+151 NAKSLVKP

-202 DQEKSQEKIK
+202 EQEKSQEKINL
-212 VQQSNI
+212 QQSSI
-218 EKAQKSSRIDGKLD
+218 EKVQKSSRIDGKLD
-232 NQYNKDATQSDE
+232 HQYNKDATQSNED
-244 GTASENV
+244 TVSENV
-251 SEQHITAKDG
+251 SEQHITAKDE
-261 GVTRNNRGDKH
+261 GVTRNNRGDER
-272 LNQEKPTT
+272 LNQEKSTT
-280 SSDKELKVDDIDKDL
+280 SDKELKVDDIDKDL

-309 KGIKAITKNS
+309 KGIKALTKNS

-375 YWGGNRLKI
+375 YWGGDRLKI

-497 GQDNMVSTITTLG
+497 GQDNMISSITTIA
-510 TPHNGTPA
+510 TPHNGTHA
-518 ADKLGSTKFIKDT
+518 ADLLGNEEIIRQVAYDYARSKGNKLSHVDVG
-531 INRIGKIGG
+531 
-540 TKALDLELGFSQW
+540 LSQW
-553 GFKQQPNE
+553 GLKQREDETLVQ
-561 SYAEY
+561 YIQRV
-566 AKRIANSKVWE
+566 KQSKLW
-577 TEDQAVNDL
+577 TTKDNGFYDL
-586 TTAGAEKL
+586 TTEGTDIL
-594 NQMTTLNPNIV
+594 NQKTSLNPNIV
-605 YTSYTGAATHTGPLG
+605 YKTYQGESTRPGPNGTQKADVNMNIGYT
-620 NEVPNIR
+620 
-627 QFPLFDLTSRVI
+627 LTANTI
-639 GGDDNKNV
+639 GKVKDKAW
-647 RVNDG
+647 RENDG
-652 IVPVSSSLHPSD
+652 LVSVISGQYPLNQAHTS
-664 EAFKKV
+664 
-670 GMMNLATD
+670 ATD
-678 KGIWQVRPVQYDW
+678 QVQKGVWQVTPVKHNW
-691 DHLDL
+691 DHGDF
-696 VGLDTTDYK
+696 VGTDTSEVRISK
-705 RTGEELGQFYMSM
+705 EELEDFWD
-718 INNMLKVEELDGITR
+718 NMFEDMVRNEKVTD
-733 K
+733 KQ

>member
-48 EVSASHSIEMQ
+48 EVSASHSIELQ
-59 HKNQETQ
+59 HKDQEIQ
-66 QTENKDN
+66 QPENKDN
-73 KTNHS
+73 KNYHS
-78 ETIDKTP
+78 ETIDKNP
-85 TIHNNGYSYHET
+85 TIHNNDYSYHET
-97 PSTDIKSNEDKQIDS
+97 PSTDVKSNEGKQIDS
-112 QFNQPQ
+112 QSNQPQ
-118 TSMPN
+118 TSMTK
-123 NDQQNPKKVAE
+123 NDQQNPKKIGE
-134 HTTKSINAKKE
+134 HATNGINAKKE

-151 NAKSLVQP
+151 NAKSLVKP

-202 DQEKSQEKIK
+202 EQEKSQEKINL
-212 VQQSNI
+212 QQSSI
-218 EKAQKSSRIDGKLD
+218 EKVQKSSRIDGKLD
-232 NQYNKDATQSDE
+232 HQYNKDATQSNED
-244 GTASENV
+244 TASENV
-251 SEQHITAKDG
+251 SEQHITAKDE
-261 GVTRNNRGDKH
+261 GVTRNNRGDER
-272 LNQEKPTT
+272 LNQEKSTT
-280 SSDKELKVDDIDKDL
+280 SDKELKVDDIDKDL

-309 KGIKAITKNS
+309 KGIKALTKNS

-347 YKNHDPIILVH
+347 YKNQDPIILVH

-365 GTGPVTGKGN
+365 GTGPITGKGN
-375 YWGGNRLKI
+375 YWGGDRLKI

-497 GQDNMVSTITTLG
+497 GQDNMISSITTIA
-510 TPHNGTPA
+510 TPHNGTHA
-518 ADKLGSTKFIKDT
+518 ADLLGNEEIIRQVAYDYARSKGNKLSHVDVG
-531 INRIGKIGG
+531 
-540 TKALDLELGFSQW
+540 LSQW
-553 GFKQQPNE
+553 GLKQREDETLVQ
-561 SYAEY
+561 YIQRV
-566 AKRIANSKVWE
+566 KQSKLW
-577 TEDQAVNDL
+577 TTKDNGFYDL
-586 TTAGAEKL
+586 TTEGTDIL
-594 NQMTTLNPNIV
+594 NQKTSLNPNIV
-605 YTSYTGAATHTGPLG
+605 YKTYQGESTRPGPNGTQKADVNMNIGYT
-620 NEVPNIR
+620 
-627 QFPLFDLTSRVI
+627 LTANTI
-639 GGDDNKNV
+639 GKVKDKAW
-647 RVNDG
+647 RENDG
-652 IVPVSSSLHPSD
+652 LVSVISGQYPLNQAHTS
-664 EAFKKV
+664 
-670 GMMNLATD
+670 ATD
-678 KGIWQVRPVQYDW
+678 QVQKGVWQVTPVKHNW
-691 DHLDL
+691 DHGDF
-696 VGLDTTDYK
+696 VGTDTSEVRISK
-705 RTGEELGQFYMSM
+705 EELEDFWD
-718 INNMLKVEELDGITR
+718 NMFEDMVRNEKVTD
-733 K
+733 KQ

>member
-48 EVSASHSIEMQ
+48 EVSASHSIELQ
-59 HKNQETQ
+59 HKDQEIQ
-66 QTENKDN
+66 QPENKDN
-73 KTNHS
+73 KNYHS
-78 ETIDKTP
+78 ETIDKNP
-85 TIHNNGYSYHET
+85 TIHNNDYSYHET
-97 PSTDIKSNEDKQIDS
+97 PSTDVKSNEGKQIDS
-112 QFNQPQ
+112 QSNQPQ
-118 TSMPN
+118 TSMTK
-123 NDQQNPKKVAE
+123 NDQQNPKKIGE
-134 HTTKSINAKKE
+134 HATNGINAKKE

-151 NAKSLVQP
+151 NAKSLVKP

-202 DQEKSQEKIK
+202 EQEKSQEKIK

-232 NQYNKDATQSDE
+232 HQYNKDATQSNED
-244 GTASENV
+244 TVSENV
-251 SEQHITAKDG
+251 SEQHITAKDE
-261 GVTRNNRGDKH
+261 GVTRNNRGDER
-272 LNQEKPTT
+272 LNQEKSTT
-280 SSDKELKVDDIDKDL
+280 SDKELKVDDIDKDL

-309 KGIKAITKNS
+309 KGIKALTKNS

-347 YKNHDPIILVH
+347 YKNQDPIILVH

-365 GTGPVTGKGN
+365 GTGPITGKGN
-375 YWGGNRLKI
+375 YWGGDRLKI

-497 GQDNMVSTITTLG
+497 GQDNMISSITTIA
-510 TPHNGTPA
+510 TPHNGTHA
-518 ADKLGSTKFIKDT
+518 ADLLGNEEIIRQVAYDYARSKGNKLSHVDVG
-531 INRIGKIGG
+531 
-540 TKALDLELGFSQW
+540 LSQW
-553 GFKQQPNE
+553 GLKQREDETLVQ
-561 SYAEY
+561 YIQRV
-566 AKRIANSKVWE
+566 KQSKLW
-577 TEDQAVNDL
+577 TTKDNGFYDL
-586 TTAGAEKL
+586 TTEGTDIL
-594 NQMTTLNPNIV
+594 NQKTSLNPNIV
-605 YTSYTGAATHTGPLG
+605 YKTYQGESTRPGPNGTQKADVNMNIGYT
-620 NEVPNIR
+620 
-627 QFPLFDLTSRVI
+627 LTANTI
-639 GGDDNKNV
+639 GKVKDKAW
-647 RVNDG
+647 RENDG
-652 IVPVSSSLHPSD
+652 LVSVISGQYPLNQAHTS
-664 EAFKKV
+664 
-670 GMMNLATD
+670 ATD
-678 KGIWQVRPVQYDW
+678 QVQKGVWQVTPVKHNW
-691 DHLDL
+691 DHGDF
-696 VGLDTTDYK
+696 VGTDTSEVRISK
-705 RTGEELGQFYMSM
+705 EELEDFWD
-718 INNMLKVEELDGITR
+718 NMFEDMVRNEKVTD
-733 K
+733 KQ

>member
-48 EVSASHSIEMQ
+48 EVSASHSIELQ
-59 HKNQETQ
+59 HKDQEIQ
-66 QTENKDN
+66 QPENKDN
-73 KTNHS
+73 KNYHS
-78 ETIDKTP
+78 ETIDKNP
-85 TIHNNGYSYHET
+85 TIHNNDYSYHET
-97 PSTDIKSNEDKQIDS
+97 PSTDVKSNEGKQIDS
-112 QFNQPQ
+112 QSNQPQ
-118 TSMPN
+118 TSMTK
-123 NDQQNPKKVAE
+123 NDQQNPKKIGE
-134 HTTKSINAKKE
+134 HATNGINAKKE

-151 NAKSLVQP
+151 NAKSLVKP

-202 DQEKSQEKIK
+202 EQEKSQEKINL
-212 VQQSNI
+212 QQSSI
-218 EKAQKSSRIDGKLD
+218 EKVQKSSRIDGKLD
-232 NQYNKDATQSDE
+232 HQYNKDATQSNED
-244 GTASENV
+244 TVSENV
-251 SEQHITAKDG
+251 SEQHITAKDE
-261 GVTRNNRGDKH
+261 GVTRNNRGDER
-272 LNQEKPTT
+272 LNQEKSTT
-280 SSDKELKVDDIDKDL
+280 SDKELKVDDIDKDL

-309 KGIKAITKNS
+309 KGIKALTKNS

-347 YKNHDPIILVH
+347 YKNQDPIILVH

-365 GTGPVTGKGN
+365 GTGPITGKGN
-375 YWGGNRLKI
+375 YWGGDRLKI

-497 GQDNMVSTITTLG
+497 GQDNMISSITTIA
-510 TPHNGTPA
+510 TPHNGTHA
-518 ADKLGSTKFIKDT
+518 ADLLGNEEIIRQVAYDYARSKGNKLSHVDVG
-531 INRIGKIGG
+531 
-540 TKALDLELGFSQW
+540 LSQW
-553 GFKQQPNE
+553 GLKQREDETLAQ
-561 SYAEY
+561 YIQRV
-566 AKRIANSKVWE
+566 KQSKLW
-577 TEDQAVNDL
+577 TTKDNGFYDL
-586 TTAGAEKL
+586 TTEGTDIL
-594 NQMTTLNPNIV
+594 NQKTSLNPNIV
-605 YTSYTGAATHTGPLG
+605 YKTYQGESTRPGPNGTQKADVNMNIGYT
-620 NEVPNIR
+620 
-627 QFPLFDLTSRVI
+627 LTANTI
-639 GGDDNKNV
+639 GKVKDKAW
-647 RVNDG
+647 RENDG
-652 IVPVSSSLHPSD
+652 LVSVISGQYPLNQAHTS
-664 EAFKKV
+664 
-670 GMMNLATD
+670 ATD
-678 KGIWQVRPVQYDW
+678 QVQKGVWQVTPVKHNW
-691 DHLDL
+691 DHGDF
-696 VGLDTTDYK
+696 VGTDTSEVRISK
-705 RTGEELGQFYMSM
+705 EELEDFWD
-718 INNMLKVEELDGITR
+718 NMFEDMVRNEKVTD
-733 K
+733 KQ

>member
-48 EVSASHSIEMQ
+48 EVSASHSIELQ
-59 HKNQETQ
+59 HKNQEIQ
-66 QTENKDN
+66 QPENKDN
-73 KTNHS
+73 KNNHS

-97 PSTDIKSNEDKQIDS
+97 PSTDVKSNEGKQIDS
-112 QFNQPQ
+112 QSNQPQ
-118 TSMPN
+118 TSMLKD
-123 NDQQNPKKVAE
+123 DQQNPKKVAE
-134 HTTKSINAKKE
+134 HATKSINAKKE

-159 QQDDK
+159 QQDDE

-176 EQEITNE
+176 EQEITSE
-183 QKQLQSKDV
+183 QKQLQSKDI
-192 KNAQQENQNI
+192 KNTQQENQNI

-232 NQYNKDATQSDE
+232 NQYNKDATQSNE

-251 SEQHITAKDG
+251 SEQHITAKDA
-261 GVTRNNRGDKH
+261 GVTRNNRGDER

-295 STKESPENEKDDSR
+295 STKESPDSR
-309 KGIKAITKNS
+309 KGIKALTKNS
-319 QATTRNTATTEASK
+319 QATTRNTATSEASK

-365 GTGPVTGKGN
+365 GTGPITGKGN
-375 YWGGNRLKI
+375 YWGGDRLKI
-384 IQDYRAKGYN
+384 IQDYRAKNYN

-497 GQDNMVSTITTLG
+497 GQDNMISSITTIA
-510 TPHNGTPA
+510 TPHNGTHA
-518 ADKLGSTKFIKDT
+518 ADLLGNEEIIRQVAYDYARSKGNKLSHVDVG
-531 INRIGKIGG
+531 
-540 TKALDLELGFSQW
+540 LSQW
-553 GFKQQPNE
+553 GLKQREDETLAQ
-561 SYAEY
+561 YIQRV
-566 AKRIANSKVWE
+566 KQSKLW
-577 TEDQAVNDL
+577 TTKDNGFYDL
-586 TTAGAEKL
+586 TTEGTDIL
-594 NQMTTLNPNIV
+594 NQKTSLNPNIV
-605 YTSYTGAATHTGPLG
+605 YKTYQGESTRPGPNGTQKADVNMNIGYT
-620 NEVPNIR
+620 
-627 QFPLFDLTSRVI
+627 LTANTI
-639 GGDDNKNV
+639 GKVKDKAW
-647 RVNDG
+647 RENDG
-652 IVPVSSSLHPSD
+652 LVSVISGQYPLNQAHTSATNQVQKGVWQVTPVKHNWDHGDFVGTDTSEVRISKEELED
-664 EAFKKV
+664 FWDNMFEDMVRNEKV
-670 GMMNLATD
+670 TD
-678 KGIWQVRPVQYDW
+678 KQ
-691 DHLDL
+691 
-696 VGLDTTDYK
+696 
-705 RTGEELGQFYMSM
+705 
-718 INNMLKVEELDGITR
+718 
-733 K
+733 

>member
-48 EVSASHSIEMQ
+48 EVSASHSIELQ
-59 HKNQETQ
+59 HKDQEIQ
-66 QTENKDN
+66 QPENKDN
-73 KTNHS
+73 KNYHS
-78 ETIDKTP
+78 ETIDKNP
-85 TIHNNGYSYHET
+85 TIHNNDYSYHET
-97 PSTDIKSNEDKQIDS
+97 PSTDVKSNESKQIDNQS
-112 QFNQPQ
+112 NQPQ
-118 TSMPN
+118 TFMTK

-134 HTTKSINAKKE
+134 HTTKGINAKKE

-176 EQEITNE
+176 EQDITNE

-202 DQEKSQEKIK
+202 EQEKSQEKINL
-212 VQQSNI
+212 QQSSI
-218 EKAQKSSRIDGKLD
+218 EKVQKSSRIDGKLD
-232 NQYNKDATQSDE
+232 HQYNKDATQSNED
-244 GTASENV
+244 TASENV
-251 SEQHITAKDG
+251 SEQHITAKDE
-261 GVTRNNRGDKH
+261 GVTRNNRGDER
-272 LNQEKPTT
+272 LNQEKSTT
-280 SSDKELKVDDIDKDL
+280 SDKELKVDDIDKDL

-309 KGIKAITKNS
+309 KGIKALTKNS

-365 GTGPVTGKGN
+365 GTGPITGKGN
-375 YWGGNRLKI
+375 YWGGDRLKI

-497 GQDNMVSTITTLG
+497 GQDNMISSITTIA
-510 TPHNGTPA
+510 TPHNGTHA
-518 ADKLGSTKFIKDT
+518 ADLLGNEEIIRQVAYDYARSKGNKLSHVDVG
-531 INRIGKIGG
+531 
-540 TKALDLELGFSQW
+540 LSQW
-553 GFKQQPNE
+553 GLKQREDETLVQ
-561 SYAEY
+561 YIQRV
-566 AKRIANSKVWE
+566 KQSKLW
-577 TEDQAVNDL
+577 TTKDNGFYDL
-586 TTAGAEKL
+586 TTEGTDIL
-594 NQMTTLNPNIV
+594 NQKTSLNPNIV
-605 YTSYTGAATHTGPLG
+605 YKTYQGESTRPGPNGTQKADVNMNIGYT
-620 NEVPNIR
+620 
-627 QFPLFDLTSRVI
+627 LTANTI
-639 GGDDNKNV
+639 GKVKDKAW
-647 RVNDG
+647 RENDG
-652 IVPVSSSLHPSD
+652 LVSVISGQYPLNQAHTS
-664 EAFKKV
+664 
-670 GMMNLATD
+670 ATD
-678 KGIWQVRPVQYDW
+678 QVQKGVWQVTPVKHNW
-691 DHLDL
+691 DHGDF
-696 VGLDTTDYK
+696 VGTDTSEVRISK
-705 RTGEELGQFYMSM
+705 EELEDFWD
-718 INNMLKVEELDGITR
+718 NMFEDMVRNEKVTD
-733 K
+733 KQ

>member
-48 EVSASHSIEMQ
+48 EVSASHSIELQ
-59 HKNQETQ
+59 HKDQEIQ
-66 QTENKDN
+66 QPENKDN
-73 KTNHS
+73 KNYHS
-78 ETIDKTP
+78 ETIDKNP
-85 TIHNNGYSYHET
+85 TIHNNDYSYHET
-97 PSTDIKSNEDKQIDS
+97 PSTDVKSNEGKQIDS
-112 QFNQPQ
+112 QSNQPQ
-118 TSMPN
+118 TSMTK

-134 HTTKSINAKKE
+134 HTTKGINAKKE

-151 NAKSLVQP
+151 NAKSLVKP

-202 DQEKSQEKIK
+202 EQEKSQEKINL
-212 VQQSNI
+212 QQSSI
-218 EKAQKSSRIDGKLD
+218 EKVQKSSRIDGKLD
-232 NQYNKDATQSDE
+232 HQYNKDATQSNED
-244 GTASENV
+244 TVSENV
-251 SEQHITAKDG
+251 SEQHITAKDE
-261 GVTRNNRGDKH
+261 GVTRNNRGDER
-272 LNQEKPTT
+272 LNQEKSTT
-280 SSDKELKVDDIDKDL
+280 SDKELKVDDIDKDL

-309 KGIKAITKNS
+309 KGIKALTKNS

-365 GTGPVTGKGN
+365 GTGPITGKGN
-375 YWGGNRLKI
+375 YWGGDRLKI

-497 GQDNMVSTITTLG
+497 GQDNMISSITTIA
-510 TPHNGTPA
+510 TPHNGTHA
-518 ADKLGSTKFIKDT
+518 ADLLGNEEIIRQVAYDYARSKGNKLSHVDVG
-531 INRIGKIGG
+531 
-540 TKALDLELGFSQW
+540 LSQW
-553 GFKQQPNE
+553 GLKQREDETLVQ
-561 SYAEY
+561 YIQRV
-566 AKRIANSKVWE
+566 KQSKLW
-577 TEDQAVNDL
+577 TTKDNGFYDL
-586 TTAGAEKL
+586 TTEGTDIL
-594 NQMTTLNPNIV
+594 NQKTSLNPNIV
-605 YTSYTGAATHTGPLG
+605 YKTYQGESTRPGPNGTQKADVNMNIGYT
-620 NEVPNIR
+620 
-627 QFPLFDLTSRVI
+627 LTANTI
-639 GGDDNKNV
+639 GKVKDKAW
-647 RVNDG
+647 RENDG
-652 IVPVSSSLHPSD
+652 LVSVISGQYPLNQAHTS
-664 EAFKKV
+664 
-670 GMMNLATD
+670 ATD
-678 KGIWQVRPVQYDW
+678 QVQKGVWQVTPVKHNW
-691 DHLDL
+691 DHGDF
-696 VGLDTTDYK
+696 VGTDTSEVRISK
-705 RTGEELGQFYMSM
+705 EELEDFWD
-718 INNMLKVEELDGITR
+718 NMFEDMVRNEKVTD
-733 K
+733 KQ

>member
-33 VHAAESNHLENQEQS
+33 VHAAEFNQLENQEQS
-48 EVSASHSIEMQ
+48 EVSASHSIELQ
-59 HKNQETQ
+59 HKDQEIQ
-66 QTENKDN
+66 QPENKDN
-73 KTNHS
+73 KNYHS
-78 ETIDKTP
+78 ETIDKNP
-85 TIHNNGYSYHET
+85 TIHNNDYSYHET
-97 PSTDIKSNEDKQIDS
+97 PSTDVKSNEGKQIDS
-112 QFNQPQ
+112 QSNQPQ
-118 TSMPN
+118 TSMTK

-134 HTTKSINAKKE
+134 HTTKGINAKKE

-151 NAKSLVQP
+151 NAKSLVKP

-202 DQEKSQEKIK
+202 EQEKSQEKINL
-212 VQQSNI
+212 QQSSI
-218 EKAQKSSRIDGKLD
+218 EKVQKSSRIDGKLD
-232 NQYNKDATQSDE
+232 HQYNKDATQSNED
-244 GTASENV
+244 TASENV
-251 SEQHITAKDG
+251 SEQHITAKDE
-261 GVTRNNRGDKH
+261 GVTRNNRGDER
-272 LNQEKPTT
+272 LNQEKSTT
-280 SSDKELKVDDIDKDL
+280 SDKELKVDDIDKDL

-309 KGIKAITKNS
+309 KGIKALTKNS

-365 GTGPVTGKGN
+365 GTGPITGKGN
-375 YWGGNRLKI
+375 YWGGDRLKI

-497 GQDNMVSTITTLG
+497 GQDNMISSITTIA
-510 TPHNGTPA
+510 TPHNGTHA
-518 ADKLGSTKFIKDT
+518 ADLLGNEEIIRQVAYDYARSKGNKLSHVDVG
-531 INRIGKIGG
+531 
-540 TKALDLELGFSQW
+540 LSQW
-553 GFKQQPNE
+553 GLKQREDETLVQ
-561 SYAEY
+561 YIQRV
-566 AKRIANSKVWE
+566 KQSKLW
-577 TEDQAVNDL
+577 TTKDNGFYDL
-586 TTAGAEKL
+586 TTEGTDIL
-594 NQMTTLNPNIV
+594 NQKTSLNPNIV
-605 YTSYTGAATHTGPLG
+605 YKTYQGESTRPGPNGTQKADVNMNIGYT
-620 NEVPNIR
+620 
-627 QFPLFDLTSRVI
+627 LTANTI
-639 GGDDNKNV
+639 GKVKDKAW
-647 RVNDG
+647 RENDG
-652 IVPVSSSLHPSD
+652 LVSVISGQYPLNQAHTS
-664 EAFKKV
+664 
-670 GMMNLATD
+670 ATD
-678 KGIWQVRPVQYDW
+678 QVQKGVWQVTPVKHNW
-691 DHLDL
+691 DHGDF
-696 VGLDTTDYK
+696 VGTDTSEVRISK
-705 RTGEELGQFYMSM
+705 EELEDFWD
-718 INNMLKVEELDGITR
+718 NMFEDMVRNEKVTD
-733 K
+733 KQ

>member
-48 EVSASHSIEMQ
+48 EVSASHSIELQ
-59 HKNQETQ
+59 HKDQEIQ
-66 QTENKDN
+66 QPENKDN
-73 KTNHS
+73 KNYHS
-78 ETIDKTP
+78 ETIDKNP
-85 TIHNNGYSYHET
+85 TIHNNDYSYHET
-97 PSTDIKSNEDKQIDS
+97 PSTDVKSNEGKQIDS
-112 QFNQPQ
+112 QSNQPQ
-118 TSMPN
+118 TSMTK
-123 NDQQNPKKVAE
+123 NDQQNPKKIGE
-134 HTTKSINAKKE
+134 HATNGINAKKE

-202 DQEKSQEKIK
+202 EQEKSQEKINL
-212 VQQSNI
+212 QQSSI
-218 EKAQKSSRIDGKLD
+218 EKVQKSSRIDGKLD
-232 NQYNKDATQSDE
+232 HQYNKDATQSNED
-244 GTASENV
+244 TVSENV
-251 SEQHITAKDG
+251 SEQHITAKDE
-261 GVTRNNRGDKH
+261 GVTRNNRGDER
-272 LNQEKPTT
+272 LNQEKSTT
-280 SSDKELKVDDIDKDL
+280 SDKELKVDDIDKDL

-309 KGIKAITKNS
+309 KGIKALTKNS

-497 GQDNMVSTITTLG
+497 GQDNMISSITTIA
-510 TPHNGTPA
+510 TPHNGTHA
-518 ADKLGSTKFIKDT
+518 ADLLGNEEIIRQVAYDYARSKGNKLSHVDVG
-531 INRIGKIGG
+531 
-540 TKALDLELGFSQW
+540 LSQW
-553 GFKQQPNE
+553 GLKQREDETLVQ
-561 SYAEY
+561 YIQRV
-566 AKRIANSKVWE
+566 KQSKLW
-577 TEDQAVNDL
+577 TTKDNGFYDL
-586 TTAGAEKL
+586 TTEGTDIL
-594 NQMTTLNPNIV
+594 NQKTSLNPNIV
-605 YTSYTGAATHTGPLG
+605 YKTYQGESTRPGPNGTQKADVNMNIGYT
-620 NEVPNIR
+620 
-627 QFPLFDLTSRVI
+627 LTANTI
-639 GGDDNKNV
+639 GKVKDKAW
-647 RVNDG
+647 RENDG
-652 IVPVSSSLHPSD
+652 LVSVISGQYPLNQAHTS
-664 EAFKKV
+664 
-670 GMMNLATD
+670 ATD
-678 KGIWQVRPVQYDW
+678 QVQKGVWQVTPVKHNW
-691 DHLDL
+691 DHGDF
-696 VGLDTTDYK
+696 VGTDTSEVRISK
-705 RTGEELGQFYMSM
+705 EELEDFWD
-718 INNMLKVEELDGITR
+718 NMFEDMVRNEKVTD
-733 K
+733 KQ

>member
-48 EVSASHSIEMQ
+48 EVSASHSIELQ
-59 HKNQETQ
+59 HKDQEIQ
-66 QTENKDN
+66 QPENKDN
-73 KTNHS
+73 KNYHS
-78 ETIDKTP
+78 ETIDKNP
-85 TIHNNGYSYHET
+85 TIHNNDYSYHET
-97 PSTDIKSNEDKQIDS
+97 PSTDVKSNEGKQIDS
-112 QFNQPQ
+112 QSNQPQ
-118 TSMPN
+118 TSMTK
-123 NDQQNPKKVAE
+123 NDQQNPKKIGE
-134 HTTKSINAKKE
+134 HATNGINAKKE

-151 NAKSLVQP
+151 NAKSLVKP

-202 DQEKSQEKIK
+202 EQEKSQEKINL
-212 VQQSNI
+212 QQSSI
-218 EKAQKSSRIDGKLD
+218 EKVQKSSRIDGKLD
-232 NQYNKDATQSDE
+232 HQYNKDATQSNED
-244 GTASENV
+244 TVSENV
-251 SEQHITAKDG
+251 SEQHITAKDE
-261 GVTRNNRGDKH
+261 GVTRNNRGDER
-272 LNQEKPTT
+272 LNQEKSTT
-280 SSDKELKVDDIDKDL
+280 SDKELKVDDIDKDL

-309 KGIKAITKNS
+309 KGIKALTKNS

-347 YKNHDPIILVH
+347 YKNQDPIILVH

-365 GTGPVTGKGN
+365 GTGPITGKGN
-375 YWGGNRLKI
+375 YWGGDRLKI

-420 RVDYGAAHAAKY
+420 RVDYGAVHAAKY

-497 GQDNMVSTITTLG
+497 GQDNMISSITTIA
-510 TPHNGTPA
+510 TPHNGTHA
-518 ADKLGSTKFIKDT
+518 ADLLGNEEIIRQVAYDYARSKGNKLSHVDVG
-531 INRIGKIGG
+531 
-540 TKALDLELGFSQW
+540 LSQW
-553 GFKQQPNE
+553 GLKQREDETLVQ
-561 SYAEY
+561 YIQRV
-566 AKRIANSKVWE
+566 KQSKLW
-577 TEDQAVNDL
+577 TTKDNGFYDL
-586 TTAGAEKL
+586 TTEGTDIL
-594 NQMTTLNPNIV
+594 NQKTSLNPNIV
-605 YTSYTGAATHTGPLG
+605 YKTYQGESTRPGPNGTQKADVNMNIGYT
-620 NEVPNIR
+620 
-627 QFPLFDLTSRVI
+627 LTANTI
-639 GGDDNKNV
+639 GKVKDKAW
-647 RVNDG
+647 RENDG
-652 IVPVSSSLHPSD
+652 LVSVISGQYPLNQAHTS
-664 EAFKKV
+664 
-670 GMMNLATD
+670 ATD
-678 KGIWQVRPVQYDW
+678 QVQKGVWQVTPVKHNW
-691 DHLDL
+691 DHGDF
-696 VGLDTTDYK
+696 VGTDTSEVRISK
-705 RTGEELGQFYMSM
+705 EELEDFWD
-718 INNMLKVEELDGITR
+718 NMFEDMVRNEKVTD
-733 K
+733 KQ